1 MVIITLVIH
10 DSKLHPVL
18 LLDNEKQGTLNYF
31 DDTWTRQLTT
41 GSSVFEFSVYKKT
54 LEGDNPLN
62 HKYQVLNDQA
72 FVSFV
77 HKDKVQLFNIMQIEE
92 TETTVRCY
100 CENLNLELLNEYCN
114 PYKATKAMSFEEY
127 LVAFDILNWGAL
139 TIGTNEVND
148 KKLTLEWTG
157 QDTKLARLLSIAN
170 NFDAEIEF
178 ETQLHNNHTFKAFIV
193 NVYKEYEEGKSYGV
207 GRDKTDVILRYQKNI
222 SGIRKTVDKRQIYNA
237 IRPYGK
243 KTVKGERVIS
253 NPVTR
258 KVTKTVGSN
267 RTYLGGDLKYYGHTI
282 KKANVQA
289 IINYAVQYNILPSG
303 IITQLYL
310 ESYWG
315 DSTVGRRDNNWA
327 GMTGGA
333 QTRPSGVKVTTGMA
347 RPANEGGTYMHY
359 ASVDDF
365 LKDYT
370 YLLAKQG
377 IYNVVGK
384 KNIAD
389 YTKGLFT
396 AGGAKYNYA
405 EAKYQSYT
413 NLMTNIRNGI
423 NKVTGNI
430 LDTIDKLWQ
439 TPVQP
444 ITAVNVARR
453 ATKTIQALNEA
464 TRLKGRRIG
473 SGQCY
478 ALSGWYAKKLDG
490 AWIDSSIGGIRGR
503 IGGGMAAA
511 LIGTDYNW
519 GAYGWK
525 LERSPNASNLQAGGI
540 YSVKANFGAPFYTG
554 QWGHTGIIKSV
565 SSTRVTVLEQNFAG
579 RMYVVE
585 NSYEINAFARGLQ
598 TVCYPREIAQGMS
611 VNGATTQQVSGGTQ
625 ISYEEVVQ
633 EAQTESYEEEQII
646 YIDNSIYKEWKDEN
660 GKVEYYLKNGFLYAP
675 LSRDRY
681 PSVLTGNETRD
692 NWIRKDMEVETDSQ
706 DVLMSTALKDLKAH
720 AYPAITYEV
729 DGYVDLEIGDV
740 VRIQDDGYQ
749 PPLILSARVVEQVLS
764 KDNPNSNK
772 TKFSNFVEKESQL
785 ASDLISDM
793 LRLYDE
799 SIPYEIKL
807 ATSNGVAFKN
817 GTGES
822 VLTPSLQK
830 NGKDYEA
837 VYFYKNGDSLID
849 IGPSLI
855 VKASDFNHVLNV
867 TVEAYINEELVA
879 TAQVS
884 FTDTEDGTDGVGI
897 KSTSV
902 VYGLSNSADTQPIL
916 WTGTIPVAGEGQYLW
931 TRKITDY
938 TDDAKE
944 DTIEYTY
951 SFQGK
956 TGVAGTSI
964 KVSKIEYQVGASGTV
979 TPSGAWLTTIPSVPD
994 GQFLWSKTTMSDN
1007 SVIYGIS
1014 KQGATGPK
1022 GDKGADG
1029 VAGKDG
1035 VGVKTTT
1042 ITYGISANETTQ
1054 PTNWTTSVPALVK
1067 GQYLW
1072 TKTVWAYTDS
1082 TSETG
1087 YVKTYIA
1094 KDGNN
1099 GSDGIAGKDGVGI
1112 KTTTI
1117 TYKASTSGTVTPNG
1131 TWTSAIPS
1139 VPSGQF
1145 LWTKTVWTYTDN
1157 TNETG
1162 YSVAKMGEK
1171 GDKGDAGPQGPTGAT
1186 GLQGPKG
1193 DQGVIGPTGADGKP
1207 SYTHIAYATNST
1219 GTTGFSVS
1227 DNVGKT
1233 YIGMYVDN
1241 LATDST
1247 DPKKY
1252 KWNLIKGADGAQG
1265 IAGPAGKD
1273 GKTPYWHT
1281 AYANSADGTVDF
1293 SVSDSANKRYIGQ
1306 YTDYDAI
1313 DSNDPK
1319 KYRWTDMIGTVVVG
1333 TNNLINGTKS
1343 FSGEDWF
1350 TSATLED
1357 ENISN
1362 YPFTFKKWI
1371 SAQKVSH
1378 AKDIMVEQGV
1388 TYTFS
1393 AYVKREVAGNLY
1405 FYLYDI
1411 ADGFI
1416 TSDTP
1421 REAIIKNV
1429 DSNVRRFEITFT
1441 PTKTGKIRPRFAMVS
1456 SEQGSFSTGGFMLV
1470 RGNKT
1475 GDWQESEADKAS
1487 NLDSKADGAFTVEQ
1501 LNAIAEEQRLMKANL
1516 EAAASLQEVQDKAK
1530 ELLDQIKKIE
1540 DGQKV
1545 SEQTMISN
1553 ANRVVQILAK
1563 LENVQLVTEAI
1574 TQYMS
1579 YSNDGLVIKMKDGTS
1594 SVRVTTDRIAF
1605 YSGGTETAFISQGYL
1620 QIESGVFTLR
1630 LRIGSFLFE
1639 ESSKGRLQI
1648 KKIRGIGG

>member
-18 LLDNEKQGTLNYF
+18 LLDNEKQGALNYY
-31 DDTWTRQLTT
+31 DDLWTRQLTT
-41 GSSVFEFSVYKKT
+41 GSSAFEFSVYKKT
-54 LEGDNPLN
+54 LLGDNPLN
-62 HKYQVLNDQA
+62 HKYHALNDQA

-77 HKDKVQLFNIMQIEE
+77 HKGKVQLFNIMQVDE
-92 TETTVRCY
+92 TETKIRCL

-114 PYKATKAMSFEEY
+114 AYKATKAMSFEEY
-127 LVAFDILNWGAL
+127 LVQFDILNWGAL
-139 TIGTNEVND
+139 TIGTNEVKD
-148 KKLTLEWTG
+148 KKLTLEWTA

-193 NVYKEYEEGKSYGV
+193 NVYKEYEEGVSYGV
-207 GRDKTDVILRYQKNI
+207 GRDRSDVVLRYQKNVT
-222 SGIRKTVDKRQIYNA
+222 GITKKLDKRQIYNA

-303 IITQLYL
+303 IICQLYL
-310 ESYWG
+310 ESFWG
-315 DSTVGRRDNNWA
+315 DSTVGKRDNNWS
-327 GMTGGA
+327 GMSGGA

-384 KNIAD
+384 KNLAD
-389 YTKGLFT
+389 YTKGLFRI
-396 AGGAKYNYA
+396 GGAKYDYA
-405 EAKYQSYT
+405 AAGYQSYT

-423 NKVTGNI
+423 NKASGNI

-439 TPVQP
+439 TPVKP

-519 GAYGWK
+519 GSYGWK
-525 LERSPNASNLQAGGI
+525 LDRSPNAGNLQAGGI
-540 YSVKANFGAPFYTG
+540 YNVKANFGAPFYTTS
-554 QWGHTGIIKSV
+554 WGHTGIIKSV
-565 SSTRVTVLEQNFAG
+565 SKTRVTVLEQNYAG
-579 RMYVVE
+579 RMYVME

-633 EAQTESYEEEQII
+633 EAQTETYEEEQII

-706 DVLMSTALKDLKAH
+706 DVLISTALKDLKAH
-720 AYPAITYEV
+720 AYPAVTYEV
-729 DGYVDLEIGDV
+729 DGYVDLELGDV
-740 VRIQDDGYQ
+740 VRIQDDGYE
-749 PPLILSARVVEQVLS
+749 PTLILTARVIEQEIS
-764 KDNPNSNK
+764 ITNPSSNK

-799 SIPYEIKL
+799 SIPYEIQL

-817 GTGES
+817 GVGES

-837 VYFYKNGDSLID
+837 VYFYKNGDSLIE
-849 IGPSLI
+849 IGPSLT
-855 VKASDFNHVLNV
+855 VKASDFNHVLNI
-867 TVEAYINEELVA
+867 TVEAYVNEELVA
-879 TAQVS
+879 STQIS
-884 FTDTEDGTDGVGI
+884 FTDTEDGTDG
-897 KSTSV
+897 
-902 VYGLSNSADTQPIL
+902 
-916 WTGTIPVAGEGQYLW
+916 
-931 TRKITDY
+931 
-938 TDDAKE
+938 
-944 DTIEYTY
+944 
-951 SFQGK
+951 
-956 TGVAGTSI
+956 
-964 KVSKIEYQVGASGTV
+964 
-979 TPSGAWLTTIPSVPD
+979 
-994 GQFLWSKTTMSDN
+994 
-1007 SVIYGIS
+1007 
-1014 KQGATGPK
+1014 
-1022 GDKGADG
+1022 
-1029 VAGKDG
+1029 
-1035 VGVKTTT
+1035 
-1042 ITYGISANETTQ
+1042 
-1054 PTNWTTSVPALVK
+1054 
-1067 GQYLW
+1067 
-1072 TKTVWAYTDS
+1072 
-1082 TSETG
+1082 
-1087 YVKTYIA
+1087 
-1094 KDGNN
+1094 
-1099 GSDGIAGKDGVGI
+1099 
-1112 KTTTI
+1112 
-1117 TYKASTSGTVTPNG
+1117 
-1131 TWTSAIPS
+1131 
-1139 VPSGQF
+1139 
-1145 LWTKTVWTYTDN
+1145 
-1157 TNETG
+1157 
-1162 YSVAKMGEK
+1162 EK
-1171 GDKGDAGPQGPTGAT
+1171 GD
-1186 GLQGPKG
+1186 
-1193 DQGVIGPTGADGKP
+1193 DGK
-1207 SYTHIAYATNST
+1207 SSWTAWANSE
-1219 GTTGFSVS
+1219 
-1227 DNVGKT
+1227 
-1233 YIGMYVDN
+1233 
-1241 LATDST
+1241 
-1247 DPKKY
+1247 
-1252 KWNLIKGADGAQG
+1252 
-1265 IAGPAGKD
+1265 D
-1273 GKTPYWHT
+1273 GK
-1281 AYANSADGTVDF
+1281 VDF
-1293 SVSDSANKRYIGQ
+1293 SITESKNRRFIGT
-1306 YTDYDAI
+1306 YTGIEQSTNYLDY
-1313 DSNDPK
+1313 K
-1319 KYRWTDMIGTVVVG
+1319 WTDMVGTVVVG
-1333 TNNLINGTKS
+1333 TNNLIDGTKS
-1343 FSGEDWF
+1343 FVGTDWF

-1357 ENISN
+1357 ENLSN
-1362 YPFTFKKWI
+1362 YPFTLKKWT
-1371 SAQKVSH
+1371 SGQKVSH

-1416 TSDTP
+1416 TSDTA
-1421 REAIIKNV
+1421 RETIIKNV
-1429 DSNVRRFEITFT
+1429 NSNVRRFEITFT
-1441 PTKTGKIRPRFAMVS
+1441 PAKTGKIRPRFAMVS
-1456 SEQGSFSTGGFMLV
+1456 SEQGSFSSGGFMLV

-1487 NLDSKADGAFTVEQ
+1487 NLDSKADGDFTVEQ
-1501 LNAIAEEQRLMKANL
+1501 LNKLAERARIAEAELQSKATLDTVNGWVK
-1516 EAAASLQEVQDKAK
+1516 ALQDEIKAR
-1530 ELLDQIKKIE
+1530 EE
-1540 DGQKV
+1540 GQKL
-1545 SEQTMISN
+1545 SEQKLIDASNRMI
-1553 ANRVVQILAK
+1553 AVQQTIGEMQIRTDFVNK
-1563 LENVQLVTEAI
+1563 F
-1574 TQYMS
+1574 MS
-1579 YSNDGLVIKMKDGTS
+1579 QSEDGLVIKMKDGTS
-1594 SVRVTTDRIAF
+1594 SVRVTTDRISF
-1605 YSGGTETAFISQGYL
+1605 YSGGTETAFISQGFL

>member
-18 LLDNEKQGTLNYF
+18 LLDNEKQGALNYY
-31 DDTWTRQLTT
+31 DDLWTRQLTT
-41 GSSVFEFSVYKKT
+41 GSSAFEFSVYKKT
-54 LEGDNPLN
+54 LLGDNPLN
-62 HKYQVLNDQA
+62 HKYHALNDQA

-77 HKDKVQLFNIMQIEE
+77 HKGKVQLFNIMQVEE
-92 TETTVRCY
+92 TETTIRCL

-139 TIGTNEVND
+139 TIGTNEVKD

-207 GRDKTDVILRYQKNI
+207 GRDRSDTVLRYQKNI
-222 SGIRKTVDKRQIYNA
+222 AGITKKLDKRQIYNA

-243 KTVKGERVIS
+243 KTVKGERVVS

-267 RTYLGGDLKYYGHTI
+267 KTYLGGDIKYYGHTI

-310 ESYWG
+310 ESFWG
-315 DSTVGRRDNNWA
+315 DSTVGKRDNNWA
-327 GMTGGA
+327 GMSGGA

-389 YTKGLFT
+389 YTKGLFR
-396 AGGAKYNYA
+396 AGGAKYDYA
-405 EAKYQSYT
+405 AAGYQSYT

-430 LDTIDKLWQ
+430 LNTIDKLWQ

-453 ATKTIQALNEA
+453 ATKTMQALNEA

-519 GAYGWK
+519 GSYGWK
-525 LERSPNASNLQAGGI
+525 VDKSPNAGNLKAGGI
-540 YSVKANFGAPFYTG
+540 YNVRANRGAPFYTTG
-554 QWGHTGIIKSV
+554 WGHTGIIKSV
-565 SSTRVTVLEQNFAG
+565 SKTRVTVLEQNFVG

-585 NSYEINAFARGLQ
+585 NSYDINSFASGLQ

-611 VNGATTQQVSGGTQ
+611 VNGATTQQITGGTQ

-633 EAQTESYEEEQII
+633 EAQTETYEEEQII

-706 DVLMSTALKDLKAH
+706 DVLISTALKDLKAH
-720 AYPAITYEV
+720 AYPAVTYEV
-729 DGYVDLEIGDV
+729 DGYVDLELGDV
-740 VRIQDDGYQ
+740 VRIQDDGYE
-749 PPLILSARVVEQVLS
+749 PPLILTARVIEQEIS
-764 KDNPNSNK
+764 ITNPSSNK

-799 SIPYEIKL
+799 SIPYDIQL

-830 NGKDYEA
+830 NGKDYDA
-837 VYFYKNGDSLID
+837 IYFYKNCDSLIEV
-849 IGPSLI
+849 GPSLT
-855 VKASDFNHVLNV
+855 VKASDFSHVLNI
-867 TVEAYINEELVA
+867 TVEAYVNEELVA
-879 TAQVS
+879 STQIS
-884 FTDTEDGTDGVGI
+884 FTDTEDG
-897 KSTSV
+897 
-902 VYGLSNSADTQPIL
+902 
-916 WTGTIPVAGEGQYLW
+916 
-931 TRKITDY
+931 
-938 TDDAKE
+938 
-944 DTIEYTY
+944 
-951 SFQGK
+951 
-956 TGVAGTSI
+956 
-964 KVSKIEYQVGASGTV
+964 
-979 TPSGAWLTTIPSVPD
+979 
-994 GQFLWSKTTMSDN
+994 
-1007 SVIYGIS
+1007 
-1014 KQGATGPK
+1014 
-1022 GDKGADG
+1022 
-1029 VAGKDG
+1029 
-1035 VGVKTTT
+1035 
-1042 ITYGISANETTQ
+1042 
-1054 PTNWTTSVPALVK
+1054 
-1067 GQYLW
+1067 
-1072 TKTVWAYTDS
+1072 
-1082 TSETG
+1082 
-1087 YVKTYIA
+1087 
-1094 KDGNN
+1094 
-1099 GSDGIAGKDGVGI
+1099 
-1112 KTTTI
+1112 
-1117 TYKASTSGTVTPNG
+1117 
-1131 TWTSAIPS
+1131 
-1139 VPSGQF
+1139 
-1145 LWTKTVWTYTDN
+1145 
-1157 TNETG
+1157 
-1162 YSVAKMGEK
+1162 EK
-1171 GDKGDAGPQGPTGAT
+1171 GD
-1186 GLQGPKG
+1186 
-1193 DQGVIGPTGADGKP
+1193 DGK
-1207 SYTHIAYATNST
+1207 SSWTAWANSE
-1219 GTTGFSVS
+1219 
-1227 DNVGKT
+1227 
-1233 YIGMYVDN
+1233 
-1241 LATDST
+1241 
-1247 DPKKY
+1247 
-1252 KWNLIKGADGAQG
+1252 
-1265 IAGPAGKD
+1265 D
-1273 GKTPYWHT
+1273 GK
-1281 AYANSADGTVDF
+1281 VDF
-1293 SVSDSANKRYIGQ
+1293 SITESKNRRFIGT
-1306 YTDYDAI
+1306 YTGIEQSTNYLDY
-1313 DSNDPK
+1313 K
-1319 KYRWTDMIGTVVVG
+1319 WTDMVGTVVVG
-1333 TNNLINGTKS
+1333 TNNLIDGTKS
-1343 FSGEDWF
+1343 FVGTDWF

-1357 ENISN
+1357 ENLSN

-1371 SAQKVSH
+1371 SGQKVSH

-1421 REAIIKNV
+1421 RETIIKNV

-1475 GDWQESEADKAS
+1475 GDWQESEVDKAS

-1501 LNAIAEEQRLMKANL
+1501 LNALTELARIAETELQAKATL
-1516 EAAASLQEVQDKAK
+1516 ETVNEWVQALQDEIKAR
-1530 ELLDQIKKIE
+1530 Q
-1540 DGQKV
+1540 DGQKI
-1545 SEQTMISN
+1545 SEQKLIEASNRMIAIQQN
-1553 ANRVVQILAK
+1553 VGEMQIRTDFVNK
-1563 LENVQLVTEAI
+1563 F
-1574 TQYMS
+1574 MS
-1579 YSNDGLVIKMKDGTS
+1579 QSEDGLVIGQKDGTS
-1594 SVRVTTDRIAF
+1594 SVRVDNDRISF
-1605 YSGGTETAFISQGYL
+1605 YSSGKEVAYIAQSVLVIDSGIFTTKL
-1620 QIESGVFTLR
+1620 QIGR
-1630 LRIGSFLFE
+1630 YRIEQYELNADINVVRYVG
-1639 ESSKGRLQI
+1639 
-1648 KKIRGIGG
+1648 

>member
-1 MVIITLVIH
+1 MLTIH
-10 DSKLHPVL
+10 GPDLKPVL
-18 LLDNEKQGTLNYF
+18 FLDNDKQGALNYF
-31 DDTWTRQLTT
+31 NHKWYRKQKT
-41 GSSVFEFSVYKKT
+41 GSSVLEFSVYKKD
-54 LEGDNPLN
+54 LLGDSPLS
-62 HKYQVLNDQA
+62 HKYHVLNDQA

-77 HKDKVQLFNIMQIEE
+77 HKSKVQLLNIMKIDEDEKQID
-92 TETTVRCY
+92 CY

-114 PYKATKAMSFEEY
+114 AYKATKAMSFGEY
-127 LVAFDILNWGAL
+127 LVQFDILSWGAL
-139 TIGTNEVND
+139 TVGINEVKD
-148 KKLTLEWTG
+148 KKLTLEWTS
-157 QDTKLARLLSIAN
+157 QETKLARLLSIAN

-178 ETQLHNNHTFKAFIV
+178 ETKLNFNHTFKQLII
-193 NVYKEYEEGKSYGV
+193 NIYKEYEEGKSYGV

-243 KTVKGERVIS
+243 KTVKGERVVS

-267 RTYLGGDLKYYGHTI
+267 KTYLGGDLKYYGHTI
-282 KKANVQA
+282 KKANVQS

-303 IITQLYL
+303 IICQLYL
-310 ESYWG
+310 ESLWG
-315 DSTVGRRDNNWA
+315 DSAVGKRDNNWA
-327 GMTGGA
+327 GISGGA

-347 RPANEGGTYMHY
+347 RPPSEGGTYMHY

-377 IYNVVGK
+377 LYNVVGK

-389 YTKGLFT
+389 YTKGLFRV
-396 AGGAKYNYA
+396 GGAKDDYA
-405 EAKYQSYT
+405 AAGYQHYIST
-413 NLMTNIRNGI
+413 MTSIRNGI
-423 NKVTGNI
+423 NKVSGNI
-430 LDTIDKLWQ
+430 LNTIDTLWQ

-453 ATKTIQALNEA
+453 ATKTMQALNEA

-525 LERSPNASNLQAGGI
+525 VDKSPNAGNLKAGGI
-540 YSVKANFGAPFYTG
+540 YNVRANRGAPFYTTG
-554 QWGHTGIIKSV
+554 WGHTGIIKSV
-565 SSTRVTVLEQNFAG
+565 SKTRVTVLEQNFAG

-598 TVCYPREIAQGMS
+598 TVCYPREIAQGMA

-706 DVLMSTALKDLKAH
+706 DVLISTALKDLKAH
-720 AYPAITYEV
+720 AYPAVTYEV
-729 DGYVDLEIGDV
+729 DGYVDLELGDV
-740 VRIQDDGYQ
+740 VRIQDDGYE
-749 PPLILSARVVEQVLS
+749 PPLILTARVIEQEIS
-764 KDNPNSNK
+764 ITNPSSNK

-799 SIPYEIKL
+799 SIPYDIQL

-817 GTGES
+817 GVGES
-822 VLTPSLQK
+822 VLTPNLQK
-830 NGKDYEA
+830 NGKDYDA
-837 VYFYKNGDSLID
+837 IYFYKNGDSLIE
-849 IGPSLI
+849 IGPSLT
-855 VKASDFNHVLNV
+855 VKASDFNHVLNI
-867 TVEAYINEELVA
+867 TVEAYVNEELVA
-879 TAQVS
+879 STQIS
-884 FTDTEDGTDGVGI
+884 FTDTEDGTDG
-897 KSTSV
+897 
-902 VYGLSNSADTQPIL
+902 
-916 WTGTIPVAGEGQYLW
+916 
-931 TRKITDY
+931 
-938 TDDAKE
+938 
-944 DTIEYTY
+944 
-951 SFQGK
+951 
-956 TGVAGTSI
+956 
-964 KVSKIEYQVGASGTV
+964 
-979 TPSGAWLTTIPSVPD
+979 
-994 GQFLWSKTTMSDN
+994 
-1007 SVIYGIS
+1007 
-1014 KQGATGPK
+1014 
-1022 GDKGADG
+1022 
-1029 VAGKDG
+1029 KDG
-1035 VGVKTTT
+1035 L
-1042 ITYGISANETTQ
+1042 
-1054 PTNWTTSVPALVK
+1054 P
-1067 GQYLW
+1067 
-1072 TKTVWAYTDS
+1072 
-1082 TSETG
+1082 
-1087 YVKTYIA
+1087 
-1094 KDGNN
+1094 
-1099 GSDGIAGKDGVGI
+1099 
-1112 KTTTI
+1112 
-1117 TYKASTSGTVTPNG
+1117 
-1131 TWTSAIPS
+1131 
-1139 VPSGQF
+1139 
-1145 LWTKTVWTYTDN
+1145 
-1157 TNETG
+1157 
-1162 YSVAKMGEK
+1162 
-1171 GDKGDAGPQGPTGAT
+1171 GPQGPPGID

-1193 DQGVIGPTGADGKP
+1193 EQGIPGPAGADGKAT
-1207 SYTHIAYATNST
+1207 YTHIAYALDET

-1227 DNVGKT
+1227 DNTGKT
-1233 YIGMYVDN
+1233 YIGMYVDDN
-1241 LATDST
+1241 IIDSN

-1252 KWNLIKGADGAQG
+1252 KWNLIKGADGARG
-1265 IAGPAGKD
+1265 IQGPAGAD
-1273 GKTPYWHT
+1273 GKTPYWHV
-1281 AYANSADGTVDF
+1281 AYANSSDGKTDF
-1293 SVSDSANKRYIGQ
+1293 SVTDSLNKRYIGQ
-1306 YTDYDAI
+1306 YTDYIAI
-1313 DSNDPK
+1313 DSSDPT
-1319 KYRWTDMIGTVVVG
+1319 KYRWTDMVGTVVVG
-1333 TNNLINGTKS
+1333 TNNLIDGTKS
-1343 FSGEDWF
+1343 FVGSDWF

-1371 SAQKVSH
+1371 SGQKVSH

-1421 REAIIKNV
+1421 RETIIKNV

-1456 SEQGSFSTGGFMLV
+1456 SEQGGFSTGGFMLV

-1487 NLDSKADGAFTVEQ
+1487 NLDAKADEAFTVEQ
-1501 LNAIAEEQRLMKANL
+1501 LNALAERARIAEAELQSKATLDTVNDWVK
-1516 EAAASLQEVQDKAK
+1516 ALQDEIKAR
-1530 ELLDQIKKIE
+1530 EE
-1540 DGQKV
+1540 GQKL
-1545 SEQTMISN
+1545 SEQKLIDSSNRMIALQQTIGEMQVRTDFVN
-1553 ANRVVQILAK
+1553 K
-1563 LENVQLVTEAI
+1563 F
-1574 TQYMS
+1574 MS
-1579 YSNDGLVIKMKDGTS
+1579 QSEDGLVIGQKDGTS
-1594 SVRVTTDRIAF
+1594 SVRVDNDRISF
-1605 YSGGTETAFISQGYL
+1605 YSSGKEVAYIAQSVLVIDSGIFTTKL
-1620 QIESGVFTLR
+1620 QIGR
-1630 LRIGSFLFE
+1630 YRIEQYELNPDINVVRYVG
-1639 ESSKGRLQI
+1639 
-1648 KKIRGIGG
+1648 

>member
-1 MVIITLVIH
+1 MVVITLVIH
-10 DSKLHPVL
+10 DAKLHPVL
-18 LLDNEKQGTLNYF
+18 LLDNERQGALNYY
-31 DDTWTRQLTT
+31 DDLWTRQLTT
-41 GSSVFEFSVYKKT
+41 GSSAFEFSVYKKS
-54 LEGDNPLN
+54 LLGDNPLN
-62 HKYQVLNDQA
+62 HKYHALNDQA
-72 FVSFV
+72 FVSFL
-77 HKDKVQLFNIMQIEE
+77 HKGKVQLFNIMQVDE
-92 TETTVRCY
+92 TETKIRCL

-114 PYKATKAMSFEEY
+114 AYKATKAMSFEEY
-127 LVAFDILNWGAL
+127 LVQFDILNWGAL
-139 TIGTNEVND
+139 TIGTNEVKD

-193 NVYKEYEEGKSYGV
+193 NVYKEYEEGVSYGV
-207 GRDKTDVILRYQKNI
+207 GRDRSDVVLRYQKNVT
-222 SGIRKTVDKRQIYNA
+222 GITKKLDKRQIYNA

-303 IITQLYL
+303 IICQLYL
-310 ESYWG
+310 ESLWG
-315 DSTVGRRDNNWA
+315 DSAVGKRDNNWA
-327 GMTGGA
+327 GISGGA

-347 RPANEGGTYMHY
+347 RPPSEGGTYMHY

-377 IYNVVGK
+377 LYNVVGK

-389 YTKGLFT
+389 YTKGLFRV
-396 AGGAKYNYA
+396 GGAKDDYA
-405 EAKYQSYT
+405 AAGYQSYT

-430 LDTIDKLWQ
+430 LNTIDKLWQ

-525 LERSPNASNLQAGGI
+525 VDKSPNAGNLKAGGI
-540 YSVKANFGAPFYTG
+540 YNVRANRGAPFYTTG
-554 QWGHTGIIKSV
+554 WGHTGIIKSV
-565 SSTRVTVLEQNFAG
+565 SKTRVTVLEQNFAG

-598 TVCYPREIAQGMS
+598 TVCYPREIAQGMA

-706 DVLMSTALKDLKAH
+706 EVLMSTGLKDLKAH

-729 DGYVDLEIGDV
+729 DGYVDLELGDV
-740 VRIQDDGYQ
+740 VRIQDDGYE
-749 PPLILSARVVEQVLS
+749 PPLILTARVVEQEIS
-764 KDNPNSNK
+764 ITNPSSNK

-799 SIPYEIKL
+799 SIPYDIQL

-817 GTGES
+817 GVGES
-822 VLTPSLQK
+822 VLTPNLQK
-830 NGKDYEA
+830 NGKDYDA
-837 VYFYKNGDSLID
+837 IYFYKNGDSLIEV
-849 IGPSLI
+849 GPSLT
-855 VKASDFNHVLNV
+855 VKASDFSHVLNIS
-867 TVEAYINEELVA
+867 VEAYVNEELVA
-879 TAQVS
+879 STQIS
-884 FTDTEDGTDGVGI
+884 FTDTEDG
-897 KSTSV
+897 
-902 VYGLSNSADTQPIL
+902 
-916 WTGTIPVAGEGQYLW
+916 
-931 TRKITDY
+931 
-938 TDDAKE
+938 
-944 DTIEYTY
+944 
-951 SFQGK
+951 
-956 TGVAGTSI
+956 
-964 KVSKIEYQVGASGTV
+964 
-979 TPSGAWLTTIPSVPD
+979 
-994 GQFLWSKTTMSDN
+994 
-1007 SVIYGIS
+1007 
-1014 KQGATGPK
+1014 
-1022 GDKGADG
+1022 
-1029 VAGKDG
+1029 
-1035 VGVKTTT
+1035 
-1042 ITYGISANETTQ
+1042 
-1054 PTNWTTSVPALVK
+1054 
-1067 GQYLW
+1067 
-1072 TKTVWAYTDS
+1072 
-1082 TSETG
+1082 
-1087 YVKTYIA
+1087 
-1094 KDGNN
+1094 
-1099 GSDGIAGKDGVGI
+1099 
-1112 KTTTI
+1112 
-1117 TYKASTSGTVTPNG
+1117 
-1131 TWTSAIPS
+1131 
-1139 VPSGQF
+1139 
-1145 LWTKTVWTYTDN
+1145 
-1157 TNETG
+1157 
-1162 YSVAKMGEK
+1162 EK
-1171 GDKGDAGPQGPTGAT
+1171 GD
-1186 GLQGPKG
+1186 
-1193 DQGVIGPTGADGKP
+1193 DGK
-1207 SYTHIAYATNST
+1207 SSWTAWANSE
-1219 GTTGFSVS
+1219 
-1227 DNVGKT
+1227 
-1233 YIGMYVDN
+1233 
-1241 LATDST
+1241 
-1247 DPKKY
+1247 
-1252 KWNLIKGADGAQG
+1252 
-1265 IAGPAGKD
+1265 D
-1273 GKTPYWHT
+1273 GK
-1281 AYANSADGTVDF
+1281 VDF
-1293 SVSDSANKRYIGQ
+1293 SITESKNRRFIGT
-1306 YTDYDAI
+1306 YTGIEQSTNYLDY
-1313 DSNDPK
+1313 K
-1319 KYRWTDMIGTVVVG
+1319 WTDMVGTVVVG
-1333 TNNLINGTKS
+1333 TNNLIDGTKS
-1343 FSGEDWF
+1343 FVGTDWF

-1357 ENISN
+1357 ENLSN
-1362 YPFTFKKWI
+1362 YPFTLKKWI
-1371 SAQKVSH
+1371 SGQKVSH
-1378 AKDIMVEQGV
+1378 AKDIMVKQGV

-1421 REAIIKNV
+1421 RETIIKNV
-1429 DSNVRRFEITFT
+1429 DSSLRRFEITFT

-1456 SEQGSFSTGGFMLV
+1456 SEQGSFSSGGFMLV

>member
-1 MVIITLVIH
+1 MLTIH
-10 DSKLHPVL
+10 GPDLKPVL
-18 LLDNEKQGTLNYF
+18 FLDNDKQGALNYF
-31 DDTWTRQLTT
+31 NHKWYRKQKT
-41 GSSVFEFSVYKKT
+41 GSSVLEFSVYKKD
-54 LEGDNPLN
+54 LLGDSPLS
-62 HKYQVLNDQA
+62 HKYHVLNDQA

-77 HKDKVQLFNIMQIEE
+77 HKGKVQLLNIMKIDEDEKQID
-92 TETTVRCY
+92 CY

-114 PYKATKAMSFEEY
+114 AYKATKAMSFEEY
-127 LVAFDILNWGAL
+127 LVQFDILNWGAL
-139 TIGTNEVND
+139 TVGTNEVKD
-148 KKLTLEWTG
+148 KKLTLEWTS
-157 QDTKLARLLSIAN
+157 QETKLARLLSIAN

-178 ETQLHNNHTFKAFIV
+178 ETKLNFNHTFKQLII
-193 NVYKEYEEGKSYGV
+193 NIYKEYEEGKSYGV

-310 ESYWG
+310 ESFWG
-315 DSTVGRRDNNWA
+315 DSTVGRRDNNWS

-359 ASVDDF
+359 ASVGDF

-384 KNIAD
+384 KNLAD
-389 YTKGLFT
+389 YTKGLFR
-396 AGGAKYNYA
+396 AGGAKYDYA
-405 EAKYQSYT
+405 AAGYQSYT

-439 TPVQP
+439 TPVKP

-519 GAYGWK
+519 GSYGWK
-525 LERSPNASNLQAGGI
+525 VDKSPNAGNLKAGGI
-540 YSVKANFGAPFYTG
+540 YNVRANFGAPFYTTS
-554 QWGHTGIIKSV
+554 WGHTGIIKSV
-565 SSTRVTVLEQNFAG
+565 SKTRVTVLEQNYAG
-579 RMYVVE
+579 RMYVME

-633 EAQTESYEEEQII
+633 EARTETYEEEQII

-706 DVLMSTALKDLKAH
+706 DVLISTALKDLKAH
-720 AYPAITYEV
+720 AYPAVTYEV
-729 DGYVDLEIGDV
+729 DGYVDLELGDV
-740 VRIQDDGYQ
+740 VRIQDDGYE
-749 PPLILSARVVEQVLS
+749 PTLILTARVIEQEIS
-764 KDNPNSNK
+764 ITNPSSNK

-799 SIPYEIKL
+799 SIPYEIQL

-817 GTGES
+817 GVGES

-837 VYFYKNGDSLID
+837 VYFYKNGDSLIE
-849 IGPSLI
+849 IGPSLT

-867 TVEAYINEELVA
+867 TVEAYLNEELVA
-879 TAQVS
+879 STQIS
-884 FTDTEDGTDGVGI
+884 FTDTEDG
-897 KSTSV
+897 
-902 VYGLSNSADTQPIL
+902 
-916 WTGTIPVAGEGQYLW
+916 
-931 TRKITDY
+931 
-938 TDDAKE
+938 
-944 DTIEYTY
+944 
-951 SFQGK
+951 
-956 TGVAGTSI
+956 
-964 KVSKIEYQVGASGTV
+964 
-979 TPSGAWLTTIPSVPD
+979 
-994 GQFLWSKTTMSDN
+994 
-1007 SVIYGIS
+1007 
-1014 KQGATGPK
+1014 
-1022 GDKGADG
+1022 
-1029 VAGKDG
+1029 
-1035 VGVKTTT
+1035 
-1042 ITYGISANETTQ
+1042 
-1054 PTNWTTSVPALVK
+1054 
-1067 GQYLW
+1067 
-1072 TKTVWAYTDS
+1072 
-1082 TSETG
+1082 
-1087 YVKTYIA
+1087 
-1094 KDGNN
+1094 
-1099 GSDGIAGKDGVGI
+1099 
-1112 KTTTI
+1112 
-1117 TYKASTSGTVTPNG
+1117 
-1131 TWTSAIPS
+1131 
-1139 VPSGQF
+1139 
-1145 LWTKTVWTYTDN
+1145 
-1157 TNETG
+1157 
-1162 YSVAKMGEK
+1162 EK
-1171 GDKGDAGPQGPTGAT
+1171 GD
-1186 GLQGPKG
+1186 
-1193 DQGVIGPTGADGKP
+1193 DGK
-1207 SYTHIAYATNST
+1207 SSWTAWANSE
-1219 GTTGFSVS
+1219 
-1227 DNVGKT
+1227 
-1233 YIGMYVDN
+1233 
-1241 LATDST
+1241 
-1247 DPKKY
+1247 
-1252 KWNLIKGADGAQG
+1252 
-1265 IAGPAGKD
+1265 D
-1273 GKTPYWHT
+1273 GK
-1281 AYANSADGTVDF
+1281 VDF
-1293 SVSDSANKRYIGQ
+1293 SITESKNRRFIGT
-1306 YTDYDAI
+1306 YTGIEQSTNYLDY
-1313 DSNDPK
+1313 K
-1319 KYRWTDMIGTVVVG
+1319 WTDMVGTVVVG
-1333 TNNLINGTKS
+1333 TNNLIDGTKS
-1343 FSGEDWF
+1343 FVGSDWF

-1371 SAQKVSH
+1371 SGQKVSH
-1378 AKDIMVEQGV
+1378 AKDIIVEQGV

-1416 TSDTP
+1416 TSDTA
-1421 REAIIKNV
+1421 RETIIKNV
-1429 DSNVRRFEITFT
+1429 NSNVRRFEITFT
-1441 PTKTGKIRPRFAMVS
+1441 PAKTGKIRPRFAMVS
-1456 SEQGSFSTGGFMLV
+1456 SEQGSFSSGGFMLV

-1487 NLDSKADGAFTVEQ
+1487 NLDSKADGGFTVEQ

-1545 SEQTMISN
+1545 SEQTMVSN

-1563 LENVQLVTEAI
+1563 LDDVQLVTEAI

-1579 YSNDGLVIKMKDGTS
+1579 YSEDGLVIKMKDGTS
-1594 SVRVTTDRIAF
+1594 SVRVTTDRISF
-1605 YSGGTETAFISQGYL
+1605 YSGGTETAFISQGFL

>member
-31 DDTWTRQLTT
+31 DDAWTRQLTT
-41 GSSVFEFSVYKKT
+41 GSSVFEFTVYKKT

-139 TIGTNEVND
+139 TIGTNEVKD

-178 ETQLHNNHTFKAFIV
+178 ETQLHNNHTFKAFII
-193 NVYKEYEEGKSYGV
+193 NIYKEYEEGKSYGV
-207 GRDKTDVILRYQKNI
+207 GRDRSDTVLRYQKNI
-222 SGIRKTVDKRQIYNA
+222 SGITKKLDKRQIYNA

-258 KVTKTVGSN
+258 KVTKAVGSN
-267 RTYLGGDLKYYGHTI
+267 RTYLGGDIKYYGHTI

-347 RPANEGGTYMHY
+347 RPANEAGTYMHY

-389 YTKGLFT
+389 YTKGLFR
-396 AGGAKYNYA
+396 AGGAKYDYA
-405 EAKYQSYT
+405 AAGYQSYT

-430 LDTIDKLWQ
+430 LNTIDKLWQ

-525 LERSPNASNLQAGGI
+525 VDKSPNAGNLKAGGI
-540 YSVKANFGAPFYTG
+540 YNVRANRGAPFYTTG
-554 QWGHTGIIKSV
+554 WGHTGIIKSV
-565 SSTRVTVLEQNFAG
+565 SKTRVTVLEQNYAG
-579 RMYVVE
+579 RMYVME

-598 TVCYPREIAQGMS
+598 TVCYPREIAQGMA

-706 DVLMSTALKDLKAH
+706 EVLMSTGLKDLKAH

-729 DGYVDLEIGDV
+729 DGYVDLELGDV
-740 VRIQDDGYQ
+740 VRIQDDGYE

-793 LRLYDE
+793 LHLYDE
-799 SIPYEIKL
+799 SIPYDIQL

-817 GTGES
+817 GVGES
-822 VLTPSLQK
+822 VLTPNLQK
-830 NGKDYEA
+830 NGKDYDA
-837 VYFYKNGDSLID
+837 IYFYKNGDSLIE
-849 IGPSLI
+849 IGPSLT
-855 VKASDFNHVLNV
+855 VKASDFNHVLNI
-867 TVEAYINEELVA
+867 TVEAYVNEELVA
-879 TAQVS
+879 STQIS
-884 FTDTEDGTDGVGI
+884 FTDTEDG
-897 KSTSV
+897 
-902 VYGLSNSADTQPIL
+902 
-916 WTGTIPVAGEGQYLW
+916 
-931 TRKITDY
+931 
-938 TDDAKE
+938 
-944 DTIEYTY
+944 
-951 SFQGK
+951 
-956 TGVAGTSI
+956 
-964 KVSKIEYQVGASGTV
+964 
-979 TPSGAWLTTIPSVPD
+979 
-994 GQFLWSKTTMSDN
+994 
-1007 SVIYGIS
+1007 
-1014 KQGATGPK
+1014 
-1022 GDKGADG
+1022 
-1029 VAGKDG
+1029 
-1035 VGVKTTT
+1035 
-1042 ITYGISANETTQ
+1042 
-1054 PTNWTTSVPALVK
+1054 
-1067 GQYLW
+1067 
-1072 TKTVWAYTDS
+1072 
-1082 TSETG
+1082 
-1087 YVKTYIA
+1087 
-1094 KDGNN
+1094 
-1099 GSDGIAGKDGVGI
+1099 
-1112 KTTTI
+1112 
-1117 TYKASTSGTVTPNG
+1117 
-1131 TWTSAIPS
+1131 
-1139 VPSGQF
+1139 
-1145 LWTKTVWTYTDN
+1145 
-1157 TNETG
+1157 
-1162 YSVAKMGEK
+1162 EK
-1171 GDKGDAGPQGPTGAT
+1171 GD
-1186 GLQGPKG
+1186 
-1193 DQGVIGPTGADGKP
+1193 DGK
-1207 SYTHIAYATNST
+1207 SSWTAWANSE
-1219 GTTGFSVS
+1219 
-1227 DNVGKT
+1227 
-1233 YIGMYVDN
+1233 
-1241 LATDST
+1241 
-1247 DPKKY
+1247 
-1252 KWNLIKGADGAQG
+1252 
-1265 IAGPAGKD
+1265 D
-1273 GKTPYWHT
+1273 GK
-1281 AYANSADGTVDF
+1281 VDF
-1293 SVSDSANKRYIGQ
+1293 SITESKNRRFIGT
-1306 YTDYDAI
+1306 YTGIEQSTNYLDY
-1313 DSNDPK
+1313 K
-1319 KYRWTDMIGTVVVG
+1319 WTDMVGTVVVG
-1333 TNNLINGTKS
+1333 TNNLIDGTKS
-1343 FSGEDWF
+1343 FVGTDWF

-1357 ENISN
+1357 ENLSN
-1362 YPFTFKKWI
+1362 YPFTLKKWT
-1371 SAQKVSH
+1371 SGQKVSH
-1378 AKDIMVEQGV
+1378 TKDIMVEQGV

-1393 AYVKREVAGNLY
+1393 AYIKREQAGNLY
-1405 FYLYDI
+1405 FYLYDET
-1411 ADGFI
+1411 DGFI
-1416 TSDTP
+1416 TSDTQ
-1421 REAIIKNV
+1421 RETIIKNV
-1429 DSNVRRFEITFT
+1429 DSSLRRFEITFT
-1441 PTKTGKIRPRFAMVS
+1441 PAKTGKIRPRFAMVS
-1456 SEQGSFSTGGFMLV
+1456 SEQGSFSSGGFMLV

>member
-1 MVIITLVIH
+1 MVVITLVIH
-10 DSKLHPVL
+10 DAKLHPVL
-18 LLDNEKQGTLNYF
+18 LLDNERQGALNYY
-31 DDTWTRQLTT
+31 DDLWTRQLTT
-41 GSSVFEFSVYKKT
+41 GSSAFEFSVYKKS
-54 LEGDNPLN
+54 LLGDNPLN
-62 HKYQVLNDQA
+62 HKYHALNDQA

-77 HKDKVQLFNIMQIEE
+77 HKDKVQLFNIMRVEE
-92 TETTVRCY
+92 TETTIHCY

-114 PYKATKAMSFEEY
+114 AYKATKAMSFEEY
-127 LVAFDILNWGAL
+127 LVQFDILNWGAL
-139 TIGTNEVND
+139 TIGTNEVKD

-157 QDTKLARLLSIAN
+157 QDTKLARILSIAN

-193 NVYKEYEEGKSYGV
+193 NVYKEYEEGVSYGV
-207 GRDKTDVILRYQKNI
+207 GRDRSDIVLRYQKNI
-222 SGIRKTVDKRQIYNA
+222 AGITKKLDKRQIYNA

-243 KTVKGERVIS
+243 KTVKGERVVS

-267 RTYLGGDLKYYGHTI
+267 KTYLGGDIKYYGHTI

-310 ESYWG
+310 ESFWG
-315 DSTVGRRDNNWA
+315 DSTVGRRDNNWS

-389 YTKGLFT
+389 YTKGLFR
-396 AGGAKYNYA
+396 AGGAKYDYA
-405 EAKYQSYT
+405 AAGYQSYT

-453 ATKTIQALNEA
+453 ATKTMQALNEA

-525 LERSPNASNLQAGGI
+525 VDKSPNARNLKAGGI
-540 YSVKANFGAPFYTG
+540 YNVRANRGAPFYTTG
-554 QWGHTGIIKSV
+554 WGHTGIIKSV
-565 SSTRVTVLEQNFAG
+565 SKTRVTVLEQNFVG

-585 NSYEINAFARGLQ
+585 NSYDINSFASGLQ

-611 VNGATTQQVSGGTQ
+611 VNGATTQQITGGTQ

-633 EAQTESYEEEQII
+633 EAQTETYEEEQII

-706 DVLMSTALKDLKAH
+706 DVLISTVLKDLKAH
-720 AYPAITYEV
+720 AYPAVTYEV
-729 DGYVDLEIGDV
+729 DGYVDLELGDV
-740 VRIQDDGYQ
+740 VRIQDDGYE
-749 PPLILSARVVEQVLS
+749 PPLILTARVIEQEIS
-764 KDNPNSNK
+764 ITNPSSNK

-799 SIPYEIKL
+799 SIPYDIQL

-817 GTGES
+817 GVGES
-822 VLTPSLQK
+822 VLTPNLQK
-830 NGKDYEA
+830 NGKDYDA
-837 VYFYKNGDSLID
+837 IYFYKNGDSLIEV
-849 IGPSLI
+849 GPSLT
-855 VKASDFNHVLNV
+855 VKASDFSHVLNIS
-867 TVEAYINEELVA
+867 VEAYVNEELVA
-879 TAQVS
+879 STQIS
-884 FTDTEDGTDGVGI
+884 FTDTEDG
-897 KSTSV
+897 
-902 VYGLSNSADTQPIL
+902 
-916 WTGTIPVAGEGQYLW
+916 
-931 TRKITDY
+931 
-938 TDDAKE
+938 
-944 DTIEYTY
+944 
-951 SFQGK
+951 
-956 TGVAGTSI
+956 
-964 KVSKIEYQVGASGTV
+964 
-979 TPSGAWLTTIPSVPD
+979 
-994 GQFLWSKTTMSDN
+994 
-1007 SVIYGIS
+1007 
-1014 KQGATGPK
+1014 
-1022 GDKGADG
+1022 
-1029 VAGKDG
+1029 
-1035 VGVKTTT
+1035 
-1042 ITYGISANETTQ
+1042 
-1054 PTNWTTSVPALVK
+1054 
-1067 GQYLW
+1067 
-1072 TKTVWAYTDS
+1072 
-1082 TSETG
+1082 
-1087 YVKTYIA
+1087 
-1094 KDGNN
+1094 
-1099 GSDGIAGKDGVGI
+1099 
-1112 KTTTI
+1112 
-1117 TYKASTSGTVTPNG
+1117 
-1131 TWTSAIPS
+1131 
-1139 VPSGQF
+1139 
-1145 LWTKTVWTYTDN
+1145 
-1157 TNETG
+1157 
-1162 YSVAKMGEK
+1162 EK
-1171 GDKGDAGPQGPTGAT
+1171 GDDGAT
-1186 GLQGPKG
+1186 SW
-1193 DQGVIGPTGADGKP
+1193 TAWANSEDGK
-1207 SYTHIAYATNST
+1207 
-1219 GTTGFSVS
+1219 
-1227 DNVGKT
+1227 
-1233 YIGMYVDN
+1233 
-1241 LATDST
+1241 
-1247 DPKKY
+1247 
-1252 KWNLIKGADGAQG
+1252 
-1265 IAGPAGKD
+1265 
-1273 GKTPYWHT
+1273 
-1281 AYANSADGTVDF
+1281 VDF
-1293 SVSDSANKRYIGQ
+1293 SITESKNRRFIGT
-1306 YTDYDAI
+1306 YTGIEQSTNYLDY
-1313 DSNDPK
+1313 K
-1319 KYRWTDMIGTVVVG
+1319 WTDMVGTVVVG
-1333 TNNLINGTKS
+1333 TNNLIDGTKS
-1343 FSGEDWF
+1343 FVGTDWF

-1357 ENISN
+1357 ENLSN
-1362 YPFTFKKWI
+1362 YPFTLKKWI
-1371 SAQKVSH
+1371 SGQKVSH
-1378 AKDIMVEQGV
+1378 AKDIMVKQGV

-1421 REAIIKNV
+1421 RETIIKNV
-1429 DSNVRRFEITFT
+1429 DSSLRRFEITFT

-1456 SEQGSFSTGGFMLV
+1456 SEQGSFSSGGFMLV

>member
-1 MVIITLVIH
+1 M
-10 DSKLHPVL
+10 
-18 LLDNEKQGTLNYF
+18 LLDNERQGALNYY
-31 DDTWTRQLTT
+31 DDLWTRQLTT
-41 GSSVFEFSVYKKT
+41 GSSAFEFSVYKKS
-54 LEGDNPLN
+54 LLGDNPLN
-62 HKYQVLNDQA
+62 HKYHALNDQA

-77 HKDKVQLFNIMQIEE
+77 HKDKVQLFNIMRVEE
-92 TETTVRCY
+92 TETTIHCY

-114 PYKATKAMSFEEY
+114 AYKATKAMSFEEY
-127 LVAFDILNWGAL
+127 LVQFDILNWGAL
-139 TIGTNEVND
+139 TIGTNEVKD

-157 QDTKLARLLSIAN
+157 QDTKLARILSIAN

-193 NVYKEYEEGKSYGV
+193 NVYKEYEEGVSYGV
-207 GRDKTDVILRYQKNI
+207 GRDRSDIVLRYQKNI
-222 SGIRKTVDKRQIYNA
+222 AGITKKLDKRQIYNA

-243 KTVKGERVIS
+243 KTVKGERVVS

-267 RTYLGGDLKYYGHTI
+267 KTYLGGDIKYYGHTI

-310 ESYWG
+310 ESFWG
-315 DSTVGRRDNNWA
+315 DSTVGRRDNNWS

-347 RPANEGGTYMHY
+347 RPAREGGTYMHY

-377 IYNVVGK
+377 IYNVVVK

-389 YTKGLFT
+389 YTKGLFR
-396 AGGAKYNYA
+396 AGGAKYDYA
-405 EAKYQSYT
+405 AAGYQSYT

-540 YSVKANFGAPFYTG
+540 YNVKANFGAPFYTG

-585 NSYEINAFARGLQ
+585 NSYEINAFSRGLQ

-849 IGPSLI
+849 VGPSLI

-867 TVEAYINEELVA
+867 TVEAYLNEELVA
-879 TAQVS
+879 STQIS
-884 FTDTEDGTDGVGI
+884 FTDTEDG
-897 KSTSV
+897 
-902 VYGLSNSADTQPIL
+902 AD
-916 WTGTIPVAGEGQYLW
+916 
-931 TRKITDY
+931 
-938 TDDAKE
+938 
-944 DTIEYTY
+944 
-951 SFQGK
+951 
-956 TGVAGTSI
+956 
-964 KVSKIEYQVGASGTV
+964 
-979 TPSGAWLTTIPSVPD
+979 
-994 GQFLWSKTTMSDN
+994 
-1007 SVIYGIS
+1007 
-1014 KQGATGPK
+1014 
-1022 GDKGADG
+1022 
-1029 VAGKDG
+1029 GKDG
-1035 VGVKTTT
+1035 
-1042 ITYGISANETTQ
+1042 A
-1054 PTNWTTSVPALVK
+1054 P
-1067 GQYLW
+1067 
-1072 TKTVWAYTDS
+1072 
-1082 TSETG
+1082 
-1087 YVKTYIA
+1087 
-1094 KDGNN
+1094 
-1099 GSDGIAGKDGVGI
+1099 
-1112 KTTTI
+1112 
-1117 TYKASTSGTVTPNG
+1117 
-1131 TWTSAIPS
+1131 
-1139 VPSGQF
+1139 
-1145 LWTKTVWTYTDN
+1145 
-1157 TNETG
+1157 
-1162 YSVAKMGEK
+1162 
-1171 GDKGDAGPQGPTGAT
+1171 GPQGPPGVN

-1193 DQGVIGPTGADGKP
+1193 DQGIQGPAGADGKAT
-1207 SYTHIAYATNST
+1207 YTHIAYALDENGS
-1219 GTTGFSVS
+1219 TGFSVS

-1233 YIGMYVDN
+1233 YIGMYVDDN
-1241 LATDST
+1241 AIDSN

-1252 KWNLIKGADGAQG
+1252 KWNLIKGADGARG
-1265 IAGPAGKD
+1265 IQGPAGAD
-1273 GKTPYWHT
+1273 GKTPYWHV

-1313 DSNDPK
+1313 DSSDPK
-1319 KYRWTDMIGTVVVG
+1319 KYKWTDMIGTVVVG
-1333 TNNLINGTKS
+1333 TNNLIDGTKS

-1371 SAQKVSH
+1371 SGQKVSH

-1393 AYVKREVAGNLY
+1393 AYVKREQAGNLY
-1405 FYLYDI
+1405 FYLYETT
-1411 ADGFI
+1411 DGFI

-1421 REAIIKNV
+1421 RETIIKNV

-1456 SEQGSFSTGGFMLV
+1456 SEQGSFSSGGFMLV

-1487 NLDSKADGAFTVEQ
+1487 NLDAKADGAFTVEQ
-1501 LNAIAEEQRLMKANL
+1501 LNALAERARIAEAELQSKATLDTVNDWVK
-1516 EAAASLQEVQDKAK
+1516 ALQDEIKAR
-1530 ELLDQIKKIE
+1530 EE
-1540 DGQKV
+1540 GQKL
-1545 SEQTMISN
+1545 SEQKLIDASNRMIALQQN
-1553 ANRVVQILAK
+1553 IGEMQVRTDFVNK
-1563 LENVQLVTEAI
+1563 F
-1574 TQYMS
+1574 MS
-1579 YSNDGLVIKMKDGTS
+1579 QSEDGLVIGQKDGTS
-1594 SVRVTTDRIAF
+1594 SVRVDNDRISF
-1605 YSGGTETAFISQGYL
+1605 YSSGKEVAYIAQSVLVIDSGIFTTKL
-1620 QIESGVFTLR
+1620 QIGR
-1630 LRIGSFLFE
+1630 YRIEQYELNPDINVVRYVG
-1639 ESSKGRLQI
+1639 
-1648 KKIRGIGG
+1648 

>member
-18 LLDNEKQGTLNYF
+18 LLDNEKQGALNYY
-31 DDTWTRQLTT
+31 DDLWTRQLTT
-41 GSSVFEFSVYKKT
+41 GSSAFEFSVYKKT
-54 LEGDNPLN
+54 LLGDNPLN
-62 HKYQVLNDQA
+62 HKYHALNDQA

-77 HKDKVQLFNIMQIEE
+77 HKGKVQLFNIMQVDE
-92 TETTVRCY
+92 TETKIRCL

-114 PYKATKAMSFEEY
+114 AYKATKAMSFEEY
-127 LVAFDILNWGAL
+127 LVQFDILNWGAL
-139 TIGTNEVND
+139 TIGTNEVKD

-157 QDTKLARLLSIAN
+157 QDTKLARILSIAN

-193 NVYKEYEEGKSYGV
+193 NVYKEYEEGVSYGV
-207 GRDKTDVILRYQKNI
+207 GRDRSDIVLRYQKNVT
-222 SGIRKTVDKRQIYNA
+222 GITKKLDKRQIYNA

-282 KKANVQA
+282 KKANVQS

-303 IITQLYL
+303 IICQLYL
-310 ESYWG
+310 ESLWG
-315 DSTVGRRDNNWA
+315 DSAVGKRDNNWA
-327 GMTGGA
+327 GISGGA

-347 RPANEGGTYMHY
+347 RPPSEGGTYMHY

-377 IYNVVGK
+377 LYNVVGK

-389 YTKGLFT
+389 YTKGLFRV
-396 AGGAKYNYA
+396 GGAKDDYA
-405 EAKYQSYT
+405 AAGYQSYT

-430 LDTIDKLWQ
+430 LNTIDKLWQ

-453 ATKTIQALNEA
+453 ATKTMQALNEA

-525 LERSPNASNLQAGGI
+525 LDRSPNAGNLQAGGI
-540 YSVKANFGAPFYTG
+540 YNVKANFGAPFYTT

-565 SSTRVTVLEQNFAG
+565 SKTRVTVLEQNFVG

-585 NSYEINAFARGLQ
+585 NSYDINSFASGLQ

-611 VNGATTQQVSGGTQ
+611 VNGATTQQVTGGTQ

-633 EAQTESYEEEQII
+633 EARTETYEEEQII

-706 DVLMSTALKDLKAH
+706 EVLMSTGLKDLKAH

-729 DGYVDLEIGDV
+729 DGYVDLELGDV
-740 VRIQDDGYQ
+740 VRIQDDGYE
-749 PPLILSARVVEQVLS
+749 PPLILTARVVEQEIS
-764 KDNPNSNK
+764 ITNPSSNK

-817 GTGES
+817 GVGES

-830 NGKDYEA
+830 NGKDYDA
-837 VYFYKNGDSLID
+837 IYFYKNGDSLIEV
-849 IGPSLI
+849 GPSLT
-855 VKASDFNHVLNV
+855 VKASDFSHVLNI
-867 TVEAYINEELVA
+867 TVEAYVNEELVA
-879 TAQVS
+879 STQIS
-884 FTDTEDGTDGVGI
+884 FTDTEDG
-897 KSTSV
+897 
-902 VYGLSNSADTQPIL
+902 
-916 WTGTIPVAGEGQYLW
+916 
-931 TRKITDY
+931 
-938 TDDAKE
+938 
-944 DTIEYTY
+944 
-951 SFQGK
+951 
-956 TGVAGTSI
+956 
-964 KVSKIEYQVGASGTV
+964 
-979 TPSGAWLTTIPSVPD
+979 
-994 GQFLWSKTTMSDN
+994 
-1007 SVIYGIS
+1007 
-1014 KQGATGPK
+1014 
-1022 GDKGADG
+1022 
-1029 VAGKDG
+1029 
-1035 VGVKTTT
+1035 
-1042 ITYGISANETTQ
+1042 
-1054 PTNWTTSVPALVK
+1054 
-1067 GQYLW
+1067 
-1072 TKTVWAYTDS
+1072 
-1082 TSETG
+1082 
-1087 YVKTYIA
+1087 
-1094 KDGNN
+1094 
-1099 GSDGIAGKDGVGI
+1099 
-1112 KTTTI
+1112 
-1117 TYKASTSGTVTPNG
+1117 
-1131 TWTSAIPS
+1131 
-1139 VPSGQF
+1139 
-1145 LWTKTVWTYTDN
+1145 
-1157 TNETG
+1157 
-1162 YSVAKMGEK
+1162 EK
-1171 GDKGDAGPQGPTGAT
+1171 GD
-1186 GLQGPKG
+1186 
-1193 DQGVIGPTGADGKP
+1193 DGK
-1207 SYTHIAYATNST
+1207 SSWTAWANSE
-1219 GTTGFSVS
+1219 
-1227 DNVGKT
+1227 
-1233 YIGMYVDN
+1233 
-1241 LATDST
+1241 
-1247 DPKKY
+1247 
-1252 KWNLIKGADGAQG
+1252 
-1265 IAGPAGKD
+1265 D
-1273 GKTPYWHT
+1273 GK
-1281 AYANSADGTVDF
+1281 VDF
-1293 SVSDSANKRYIGQ
+1293 SITESKNRRFIGT
-1306 YTDYDAI
+1306 YTGIEQSTNYLDY
-1313 DSNDPK
+1313 K
-1319 KYRWTDMIGTVVVG
+1319 WTDMVGTVVVG
-1333 TNNLINGTKS
+1333 TNNLIDGTKS
-1343 FSGEDWF
+1343 FVGSDWF

-1362 YPFTFKKWI
+1362 YPFTLKKWI
-1371 SAQKVSH
+1371 SGQKVSH
-1378 AKDIMVEQGV
+1378 AKDIIVEQGV

-1393 AYVKREVAGNLY
+1393 AYVKREVAGDLY

-1416 TSDTP
+1416 TSNTP
-1421 REAIIKNV
+1421 RETIIKNV
-1429 DSNVRRFEITFT
+1429 DSSLRRFEITFT

-1456 SEQGSFSTGGFMLV
+1456 SEQGSFSSGGFMLV

-1487 NLDSKADGAFTVEQ
+1487 NLDSKADGGFTVEQ

-1545 SEQTMISN
+1545 SEQTMVSN

-1563 LENVQLVTEAI
+1563 LDDVQLVTEAI

-1579 YSNDGLVIKMKDGTS
+1579 YSEDGLVIKMKDGTS
-1594 SVRVTTDRIAF
+1594 SVRVTTDRISF
-1605 YSGGTETAFISQGYL
+1605 YSGGTETAFISQGFL

>member
-1 MVIITLVIH
+1 MVVITLVIH
-10 DSKLHPVL
+10 DAKLHPVL
-18 LLDNEKQGTLNYF
+18 LLDNDKQGALNYY
-31 DDTWTRQLTT
+31 DDLWTRQLTT

-54 LEGDNPLN
+54 LLGDNPLN
-62 HKYQVLNDQA
+62 HKYHALNDQA

-77 HKDKVQLFNIMQIEE
+77 HKGKVQLFNIMQVDE
-92 TETTVRCY
+92 TETKIRCL

-114 PYKATKAMSFEEY
+114 AYKATKAMSFEEY
-127 LVAFDILNWGAL
+127 LVQFDILNWGAL
-139 TIGTNEVND
+139 TIGTNEVKD

-193 NVYKEYEEGKSYGV
+193 NVYKEYEEGVSYGV
-207 GRDKTDVILRYQKNI
+207 GRDRSDVVLRYQKNAT
-222 SGIRKTVDKRQIYNA
+222 GITKKLDKRQIYNA

-303 IITQLYL
+303 IICQLYL
-310 ESYWG
+310 ESFWG
-315 DSTVGRRDNNWA
+315 DSTVGKRDNNWA
-327 GMTGGA
+327 GMSGGA

-384 KNIAD
+384 KNLAD
-389 YTKGLFT
+389 YTKGLFKV
-396 AGGAKYNYA
+396 GGAKYDYA
-405 EAKYQSYT
+405 AAGYQSYT

-439 TPVQP
+439 TPVKP

-453 ATKTIQALNEA
+453 ATKTIQAINEA
-464 TRLKGRRIG
+464 TKLKGRRIG

-525 LERSPNASNLQAGGI
+525 VDKSPNARNLKAGGI
-540 YSVKANFGAPFYTG
+540 YNVRANRGAPFYTT

-565 SSTRVTVLEQNFAG
+565 SKTRVTVLEQNYAG
-579 RMYVVE
+579 RMYVME

-706 DVLMSTALKDLKAH
+706 DVLISTALKDLKAH
-720 AYPAITYEV
+720 AYPAVTYEV
-729 DGYVDLEIGDV
+729 DGYVDLELGDV
-740 VRIQDDGYQ
+740 VRIQDDGYE
-749 PPLILSARVVEQVLS
+749 PPLILTARVIEQEIS
-764 KDNPNSNK
+764 ITNPSSNK

-799 SIPYEIKL
+799 SIPYEIQL

-817 GTGES
+817 GVGES

-837 VYFYKNGDSLID
+837 VYFYKNGDSLIE
-849 IGPSLI
+849 IGPSLT

-867 TVEAYINEELVA
+867 TVEAYLNEELVA
-879 TAQVS
+879 STQIS
-884 FTDTEDGTDGVGI
+884 FTDTEDG
-897 KSTSV
+897 
-902 VYGLSNSADTQPIL
+902 
-916 WTGTIPVAGEGQYLW
+916 
-931 TRKITDY
+931 
-938 TDDAKE
+938 
-944 DTIEYTY
+944 
-951 SFQGK
+951 
-956 TGVAGTSI
+956 
-964 KVSKIEYQVGASGTV
+964 
-979 TPSGAWLTTIPSVPD
+979 
-994 GQFLWSKTTMSDN
+994 
-1007 SVIYGIS
+1007 
-1014 KQGATGPK
+1014 
-1022 GDKGADG
+1022 
-1029 VAGKDG
+1029 
-1035 VGVKTTT
+1035 
-1042 ITYGISANETTQ
+1042 
-1054 PTNWTTSVPALVK
+1054 
-1067 GQYLW
+1067 
-1072 TKTVWAYTDS
+1072 
-1082 TSETG
+1082 
-1087 YVKTYIA
+1087 
-1094 KDGNN
+1094 
-1099 GSDGIAGKDGVGI
+1099 
-1112 KTTTI
+1112 
-1117 TYKASTSGTVTPNG
+1117 
-1131 TWTSAIPS
+1131 
-1139 VPSGQF
+1139 
-1145 LWTKTVWTYTDN
+1145 
-1157 TNETG
+1157 
-1162 YSVAKMGEK
+1162 EK
-1171 GDKGDAGPQGPTGAT
+1171 GD
-1186 GLQGPKG
+1186 
-1193 DQGVIGPTGADGKP
+1193 DGK
-1207 SYTHIAYATNST
+1207 SSWTAWANSE
-1219 GTTGFSVS
+1219 
-1227 DNVGKT
+1227 
-1233 YIGMYVDN
+1233 
-1241 LATDST
+1241 
-1247 DPKKY
+1247 
-1252 KWNLIKGADGAQG
+1252 
-1265 IAGPAGKD
+1265 D
-1273 GKTPYWHT
+1273 GK
-1281 AYANSADGTVDF
+1281 VDF
-1293 SVSDSANKRYIGQ
+1293 SITESKNRRFIGT
-1306 YTDYDAI
+1306 YTGIEQSTNYLDY
-1313 DSNDPK
+1313 K
-1319 KYRWTDMIGTVVVG
+1319 WTDMVGTVVVG
-1333 TNNLINGTKS
+1333 TNNLIDGTKS
-1343 FSGEDWF
+1343 FVGTDWF

-1357 ENISN
+1357 ENLSN

-1371 SAQKVSH
+1371 SGQKVSH

-1416 TSDTP
+1416 TSDTA
-1421 REAIIKNV
+1421 RETIIKNV
-1429 DSNVRRFEITFT
+1429 NSNVRRFEITFT
-1441 PTKTGKIRPRFAMVS
+1441 PTKAGKIRPRFAMIA

-1487 NLDSKADGAFTVEQ
+1487 NLDSKADGDFTVEQ
-1501 LNAIAEEQRLMKANL
+1501 LNKLAERARIAEAELQSKATLDTVNGWVK
-1516 EAAASLQEVQDKAK
+1516 ALQDEIKAR
-1530 ELLDQIKKIE
+1530 EE
-1540 DGQKV
+1540 GQKL
-1545 SEQTMISN
+1545 SEQKLIDASNRMI
-1553 ANRVVQILAK
+1553 AVQQTIGEMQIRTDFVNK
-1563 LENVQLVTEAI
+1563 F
-1574 TQYMS
+1574 MS
-1579 YSNDGLVIKMKDGTS
+1579 QSEDGLVIGQKDGTS
-1594 SVRVTTDRIAF
+1594 SVRVDNDRISF
-1605 YSGGTETAFISQGYL
+1605 YSSGKEVAYIAQSVLVIDSGIFTTKL
-1620 QIESGVFTLR
+1620 QIGR
-1630 LRIGSFLFE
+1630 YRIEQYELNPDINVVRYVG
-1639 ESSKGRLQI
+1639 
-1648 KKIRGIGG
+1648 

>member
-18 LLDNEKQGTLNYF
+18 LLDNDKQGALNYY
-31 DDTWTRQLTT
+31 DDLWTRQLTT
-41 GSSVFEFSVYKKT
+41 GSSAFEFSVYKKT
-54 LEGDNPLN
+54 LLGDNPLN
-62 HKYQVLNDQA
+62 HKYHALNDQA

-77 HKDKVQLFNIMQIEE
+77 HKGKVQLFNIMQVEE
-92 TETTVRCY
+92 TETKIRCL

-114 PYKATKAMSFEEY
+114 AYKATKAMSFEEY
-127 LVAFDILNWGAL
+127 LVEFDILNWGAL
-139 TIGTNEVND
+139 TIGTNEVKD

-170 NFDAEIEF
+170 NFDAEVEF
-178 ETQLHNNHTFKAFIV
+178 ETQLHNNHTFKAFII
-193 NVYKEYEEGKSYGV
+193 NIYKEYEEGKSYGV
-207 GRDKTDVILRYQKNI
+207 GRDRSDTVLRYQKNI
-222 SGIRKTVDKRQIYNA
+222 AGITKKLDKRQIYNA

-243 KTVKGERVIS
+243 KTVKGERVVS

-267 RTYLGGDLKYYGHTI
+267 KTYLGGDIKYYGHTI

-310 ESYWG
+310 ESFWG
-315 DSTVGRRDNNWA
+315 DSTVGKRDNNWA
-327 GMTGGA
+327 GMSGGA

-359 ASVDDF
+359 ASADDF

-389 YTKGLFT
+389 YTKGLFR
-396 AGGAKYNYA
+396 AGGAKYDYA
-405 EAKYQSYT
+405 AAGYQSYT

-430 LDTIDKLWQ
+430 LNTIDKLWQ
-439 TPVQP
+439 TPVKP

-453 ATKTIQALNEA
+453 ATKTIQAINEA
-464 TRLKGRRIG
+464 TKLKGRRIG

-525 LERSPNASNLQAGGI
+525 VDKSPNAGNLKAGGI
-540 YSVKANFGAPFYTG
+540 YNVRANRGAPFYTT

-565 SSTRVTVLEQNFAG
+565 SKTRVTVLEQNYAG
-579 RMYVVE
+579 RMYVME

-706 DVLMSTALKDLKAH
+706 EVLMSTGLKDLKAH
-720 AYPAITYEV
+720 AYPAVTYEV
-729 DGYVDLEIGDV
+729 NGYVDLELGDV
-740 VRIQDDGYQ
+740 VRIQDDGYE
-749 PPLILSARVVEQVLS
+749 PPLILTARVIEQEIS
-764 KDNPNSNK
+764 ITNPSSNK

-799 SIPYEIKL
+799 SIPYDIQL

-855 VKASDFNHVLNV
+855 VKASDFNHVLNI
-867 TVEAYINEELVA
+867 TVEAYLNEELVA
-879 TAQVS
+879 STQIS
-884 FTDTEDGTDGVGI
+884 FTDTEDG
-897 KSTSV
+897 
-902 VYGLSNSADTQPIL
+902 AD
-916 WTGTIPVAGEGQYLW
+916 
-931 TRKITDY
+931 
-938 TDDAKE
+938 
-944 DTIEYTY
+944 
-951 SFQGK
+951 
-956 TGVAGTSI
+956 
-964 KVSKIEYQVGASGTV
+964 
-979 TPSGAWLTTIPSVPD
+979 
-994 GQFLWSKTTMSDN
+994 
-1007 SVIYGIS
+1007 
-1014 KQGATGPK
+1014 
-1022 GDKGADG
+1022 
-1029 VAGKDG
+1029 GKDG
-1035 VGVKTTT
+1035 
-1042 ITYGISANETTQ
+1042 A
-1054 PTNWTTSVPALVK
+1054 P
-1067 GQYLW
+1067 
-1072 TKTVWAYTDS
+1072 
-1082 TSETG
+1082 
-1087 YVKTYIA
+1087 
-1094 KDGNN
+1094 
-1099 GSDGIAGKDGVGI
+1099 
-1112 KTTTI
+1112 
-1117 TYKASTSGTVTPNG
+1117 
-1131 TWTSAIPS
+1131 
-1139 VPSGQF
+1139 
-1145 LWTKTVWTYTDN
+1145 
-1157 TNETG
+1157 
-1162 YSVAKMGEK
+1162 
-1171 GDKGDAGPQGPTGAT
+1171 GPQGPPGVN

-1193 DQGVIGPTGADGKP
+1193 DQGIQGPAGADGKAT
-1207 SYTHIAYATNST
+1207 YTHIAYALDENGS
-1219 GTTGFSVS
+1219 TGFSVS

-1233 YIGMYVDN
+1233 YIGMYVDDN
-1241 LATDST
+1241 AIDSN

-1252 KWNLIKGADGAQG
+1252 KWNLIKGADGARG
-1265 IAGPAGKD
+1265 IQGPAGAD
-1273 GKTPYWHT
+1273 GKTPYWHV

-1313 DSNDPK
+1313 DSSDPK
-1319 KYRWTDMIGTVVVG
+1319 KYKWTDMIGTVVVG
-1333 TNNLINGTKS
+1333 TNNLIDGTKS

-1371 SAQKVSH
+1371 SGQKVSH

-1393 AYVKREVAGNLY
+1393 AYVKREQAGNLY
-1405 FYLYDI
+1405 FYLYETT
-1411 ADGFI
+1411 DGFI

-1421 REAIIKNV
+1421 RETIIKNV

-1456 SEQGSFSTGGFMLV
+1456 SEQGSFSSGGFMLV

>member
-1 MVIITLVIH
+1 MLTIH
-10 DSKLHPVL
+10 GPDLKPVL
-18 LLDNEKQGTLNYF
+18 FLDNDKQGALNYF
-31 DDTWTRQLTT
+31 NHKWYRKQKT
-41 GSSVFEFSVYKKT
+41 GSSVLEFSVYEKD
-54 LEGDNPLN
+54 LLGDSPLS
-62 HKYQVLNDQA
+62 HKYHVLNDQA

-77 HKDKVQLFNIMQIEE
+77 HKGKVQLLNIMKIDEDEKQID
-92 TETTVRCY
+92 CY

-114 PYKATKAMSFEEY
+114 AYKATKAMSFEEY
-127 LVAFDILNWGAL
+127 LVQFDILNWGAL
-139 TIGTNEVND
+139 TVGTNEVKD
-148 KKLTLEWTG
+148 KKLTLEWTS
-157 QDTKLARLLSIAN
+157 QETKLARLLSIAN

-178 ETQLHNNHTFKAFIV
+178 ETKLNFNHTFKQLII
-193 NVYKEYEEGKSYGV
+193 NIYKEYEEGKSYGV

-243 KTVKGERVIS
+243 KNVKGERVIS

-310 ESYWG
+310 ESFWG
-315 DSTVGRRDNNWA
+315 DSTVGRRDNNWS

-389 YTKGLFT
+389 YTKGLFR
-396 AGGAKYNYA
+396 AGGAKYDYA
-405 EAKYQSYT
+405 AAGYQSYT

-430 LDTIDKLWQ
+430 LNTIDKLWQ

-453 ATKTIQALNEA
+453 ATKTMQALNEA

-525 LERSPNASNLQAGGI
+525 LDRSPNAGNLQAGGI
-540 YSVKANFGAPFYTG
+540 YNVKANFGAPFYTT

-565 SSTRVTVLEQNFAG
+565 SKTRVTVLEQNFVG

-585 NSYEINAFARGLQ
+585 NSYDINSFASGLQ

-611 VNGATTQQVSGGTQ
+611 VNGATTQQVTGGTQ

-633 EAQTESYEEEQII
+633 EARTETYEEEQII

-706 DVLMSTALKDLKAH
+706 EVLMSTGLKDLKAH

-729 DGYVDLEIGDV
+729 DGYVDLELGDV
-740 VRIQDDGYQ
+740 VRIQDDGYE
-749 PPLILSARVVEQVLS
+749 PPLILTARVVEQEIS
-764 KDNPNSNK
+764 ITNPSSNK

-855 VKASDFNHVLNV
+855 VKASDFNHVLNI
-867 TVEAYINEELVA
+867 TVEAYLNEELVA
-879 TAQVS
+879 STQIS
-884 FTDTEDGTDGVGI
+884 FTDTEDG
-897 KSTSV
+897 
-902 VYGLSNSADTQPIL
+902 AD
-916 WTGTIPVAGEGQYLW
+916 
-931 TRKITDY
+931 
-938 TDDAKE
+938 
-944 DTIEYTY
+944 
-951 SFQGK
+951 
-956 TGVAGTSI
+956 
-964 KVSKIEYQVGASGTV
+964 
-979 TPSGAWLTTIPSVPD
+979 
-994 GQFLWSKTTMSDN
+994 
-1007 SVIYGIS
+1007 
-1014 KQGATGPK
+1014 
-1022 GDKGADG
+1022 
-1029 VAGKDG
+1029 GKDG
-1035 VGVKTTT
+1035 L
-1042 ITYGISANETTQ
+1042 
-1054 PTNWTTSVPALVK
+1054 P
-1067 GQYLW
+1067 
-1072 TKTVWAYTDS
+1072 
-1082 TSETG
+1082 
-1087 YVKTYIA
+1087 
-1094 KDGNN
+1094 
-1099 GSDGIAGKDGVGI
+1099 
-1112 KTTTI
+1112 
-1117 TYKASTSGTVTPNG
+1117 
-1131 TWTSAIPS
+1131 
-1139 VPSGQF
+1139 
-1145 LWTKTVWTYTDN
+1145 
-1157 TNETG
+1157 
-1162 YSVAKMGEK
+1162 
-1171 GDKGDAGPQGPTGAT
+1171 GPQGPPGID
-1186 GLQGPKG
+1186 GLQGPRG
-1193 DQGVIGPTGADGKP
+1193 EQGIPGPAGADGKAT
-1207 SYTHIAYATNST
+1207 YTHIAYALDET

-1227 DNVGKT
+1227 DNTGKT
-1233 YIGMYVDN
+1233 YIGMYVDDN
-1241 LATDST
+1241 IIDSN

-1252 KWNLIKGADGAQG
+1252 KWNLIKGADGARGIQG
-1265 IAGPAGKD
+1265 PSGAD
-1273 GKTPYWHT
+1273 GKTPYWHV
-1281 AYANSADGTVDF
+1281 AYANSSDGKTDF
-1293 SVSDSANKRYIGQ
+1293 SVTDSLNKRYIGQ
-1306 YTDYDAI
+1306 YTDYIAI
-1313 DSNDPK
+1313 DSSDPT
-1319 KYRWTDMIGTVVVG
+1319 KYRWTDMVGTVVVG
-1333 TNNLINGTKS
+1333 TNNLIDGTKS
-1343 FSGEDWF
+1343 FVGSDWF

-1371 SAQKVSH
+1371 SGQKVSH
-1378 AKDIMVEQGV
+1378 AKDIIVEQGV

-1421 REAIIKNV
+1421 RETIIKNV

-1456 SEQGSFSTGGFMLV
+1456 SEQGSFSSGGFMLV

>member
-1 MVIITLVIH
+1 
-10 DSKLHPVL
+10 
-18 LLDNEKQGTLNYF
+18 
-31 DDTWTRQLTT
+31 
-41 GSSVFEFSVYKKT
+41 
-54 LEGDNPLN
+54 
-62 HKYQVLNDQA
+62 
-72 FVSFV
+72 
-77 HKDKVQLFNIMQIEE
+77 
-92 TETTVRCY
+92 
-100 CENLNLELLNEYCN
+100 
-114 PYKATKAMSFEEY
+114 
-127 LVAFDILNWGAL
+127 
-139 TIGTNEVND
+139 
-148 KKLTLEWTG
+148 
-157 QDTKLARLLSIAN
+157 
-170 NFDAEIEF
+170 EIEF

-207 GRDKTDVILRYQKNI
+207 GRDRSDTVLRYQKNI
-222 SGIRKTVDKRQIYNA
+222 AGITKKLDKRQIYNA

-243 KTVKGERVIS
+243 KTVKGERVVS

-267 RTYLGGDLKYYGHTI
+267 KTYLGGDIKYYGHTI

-310 ESYWG
+310 ESFWG
-315 DSTVGRRDNNWA
+315 DSTVGRRDNNWS

-389 YTKGLFT
+389 YTKGLFR
-396 AGGAKYNYA
+396 AGGAKYDYA
-405 EAKYQSYT
+405 AAGYQSYT
-413 NLMTNIRNGI
+413 NLMSNIRNGI

-430 LDTIDKLWQ
+430 LNTIDKLWQ

-525 LERSPNASNLQAGGI
+525 VDKSPNAGNLKAGGI
-540 YSVKANFGAPFYTG
+540 YNVRANRGAPFYTTG
-554 QWGHTGIIKSV
+554 WGHTGIIKSV
-565 SSTRVTVLEQNFAG
+565 SKTRVTVLEQNFAG

-598 TVCYPREIAQGMS
+598 TVCYPREIAQGMA

-706 DVLMSTALKDLKAH
+706 EVLMSTGLKDLKAH

-729 DGYVDLEIGDV
+729 DGYVDLELGDV
-740 VRIQDDGYQ
+740 VRIQDDGYE
-749 PPLILSARVVEQVLS
+749 PPLILTARVVEQEIS
-764 KDNPNSNK
+764 ITNPSSNK

-799 SIPYEIKL
+799 SIPYDIQL

-817 GTGES
+817 GVGES
-822 VLTPSLQK
+822 VLTPNLQK
-830 NGKDYEA
+830 NGKDYDA
-837 VYFYKNGDSLID
+837 IYFYKNGDSLIEV
-849 IGPSLI
+849 GPSLT
-855 VKASDFNHVLNV
+855 VKASDFSHVLNIS
-867 TVEAYINEELVA
+867 VEAYVNEELVA
-879 TAQVS
+879 STQIS
-884 FTDTEDGTDGVGI
+884 FTDTEDG
-897 KSTSV
+897 
-902 VYGLSNSADTQPIL
+902 
-916 WTGTIPVAGEGQYLW
+916 
-931 TRKITDY
+931 
-938 TDDAKE
+938 
-944 DTIEYTY
+944 
-951 SFQGK
+951 
-956 TGVAGTSI
+956 
-964 KVSKIEYQVGASGTV
+964 
-979 TPSGAWLTTIPSVPD
+979 
-994 GQFLWSKTTMSDN
+994 
-1007 SVIYGIS
+1007 
-1014 KQGATGPK
+1014 
-1022 GDKGADG
+1022 
-1029 VAGKDG
+1029 
-1035 VGVKTTT
+1035 
-1042 ITYGISANETTQ
+1042 
-1054 PTNWTTSVPALVK
+1054 
-1067 GQYLW
+1067 
-1072 TKTVWAYTDS
+1072 
-1082 TSETG
+1082 
-1087 YVKTYIA
+1087 
-1094 KDGNN
+1094 
-1099 GSDGIAGKDGVGI
+1099 
-1112 KTTTI
+1112 
-1117 TYKASTSGTVTPNG
+1117 
-1131 TWTSAIPS
+1131 
-1139 VPSGQF
+1139 
-1145 LWTKTVWTYTDN
+1145 
-1157 TNETG
+1157 
-1162 YSVAKMGEK
+1162 EK
-1171 GDKGDAGPQGPTGAT
+1171 GD
-1186 GLQGPKG
+1186 
-1193 DQGVIGPTGADGKP
+1193 DGK
-1207 SYTHIAYATNST
+1207 SSWTAWANSE
-1219 GTTGFSVS
+1219 
-1227 DNVGKT
+1227 
-1233 YIGMYVDN
+1233 
-1241 LATDST
+1241 
-1247 DPKKY
+1247 
-1252 KWNLIKGADGAQG
+1252 
-1265 IAGPAGKD
+1265 D
-1273 GKTPYWHT
+1273 GK
-1281 AYANSADGTVDF
+1281 VDF
-1293 SVSDSANKRYIGQ
+1293 SITESKNRRFIGT
-1306 YTDYDAI
+1306 YTGIEQSTNYLDY
-1313 DSNDPK
+1313 K
-1319 KYRWTDMIGTVVVG
+1319 WTDMVGTVVVG
-1333 TNNLINGTKS
+1333 TNNLIDGTKS
-1343 FSGEDWF
+1343 FVGTDWF

-1357 ENISN
+1357 ENLSN
-1362 YPFTFKKWI
+1362 YPFTLKKWI
-1371 SAQKVSH
+1371 SGQKVSH
-1378 AKDIMVEQGV
+1378 AKDIMVKQGV

-1421 REAIIKNV
+1421 RETIIKNV
-1429 DSNVRRFEITFT
+1429 DSSLRRFEITFT

-1456 SEQGSFSTGGFMLV
+1456 SEQGSFSSGGFMLV

>member
-127 LVAFDILNWGAL
+127 LVAFDILNWGVL
-139 TIGTNEVND
+139 TIGTNEVKD

-178 ETQLHNNHTFKAFIV
+178 ETQLHNNYTFKAFII
-193 NVYKEYEEGKSYGV
+193 NIYKEYEEGKSYGV
-207 GRDKTDVILRYQKNI
+207 GRDRSDTVLRYQKNI
-222 SGIRKTVDKRQIYNA
+222 AGITKKLDKRQIYNA

-243 KTVKGERVIS
+243 KTVKGERVVS

-267 RTYLGGDLKYYGHTI
+267 KTYLGGDIKYYGHTI

-310 ESYWG
+310 ESFWG
-315 DSTVGRRDNNWA
+315 DSTVGKRDNNWA
-327 GMTGGA
+327 GMSGGA

-389 YTKGLFT
+389 YTKGLFR
-396 AGGAKYNYA
+396 AGGAKYDYA
-405 EAKYQSYT
+405 AAGYQSYT

-430 LDTIDKLWQ
+430 LNTIDKLWQ

-453 ATKTIQALNEA
+453 ATKTMQALNEA

-525 LERSPNASNLQAGGI
+525 LDRSPNAGNLQAGGI
-540 YSVKANFGAPFYTG
+540 YNVKANFGAPFYTT

-565 SSTRVTVLEQNFAG
+565 SKTRVTVLEQNFVG

-585 NSYEINAFARGLQ
+585 NSYDINSFASGLQ

-611 VNGATTQQVSGGTQ
+611 VNGATTQQVTGGTQ

-633 EAQTESYEEEQII
+633 EARTETYEEEQII

-706 DVLMSTALKDLKAH
+706 EVLMSTGLKDLKAH

-729 DGYVDLEIGDV
+729 DGYVDLELGDV
-740 VRIQDDGYQ
+740 VRIQDDGYE
-749 PPLILSARVVEQVLS
+749 PPLILTARVVEQEIS
-764 KDNPNSNK
+764 ITNPSSNK

-855 VKASDFNHVLNV
+855 VKASDFNHVLNI
-867 TVEAYINEELVA
+867 TVEAYLNEELVA
-879 TAQVS
+879 STQIS
-884 FTDTEDGTDGVGI
+884 FTDTEDG
-897 KSTSV
+897 
-902 VYGLSNSADTQPIL
+902 AD
-916 WTGTIPVAGEGQYLW
+916 
-931 TRKITDY
+931 
-938 TDDAKE
+938 
-944 DTIEYTY
+944 
-951 SFQGK
+951 
-956 TGVAGTSI
+956 
-964 KVSKIEYQVGASGTV
+964 
-979 TPSGAWLTTIPSVPD
+979 
-994 GQFLWSKTTMSDN
+994 
-1007 SVIYGIS
+1007 
-1014 KQGATGPK
+1014 
-1022 GDKGADG
+1022 
-1029 VAGKDG
+1029 GKDG
-1035 VGVKTTT
+1035 L
-1042 ITYGISANETTQ
+1042 
-1054 PTNWTTSVPALVK
+1054 P
-1067 GQYLW
+1067 
-1072 TKTVWAYTDS
+1072 
-1082 TSETG
+1082 
-1087 YVKTYIA
+1087 
-1094 KDGNN
+1094 
-1099 GSDGIAGKDGVGI
+1099 
-1112 KTTTI
+1112 
-1117 TYKASTSGTVTPNG
+1117 
-1131 TWTSAIPS
+1131 
-1139 VPSGQF
+1139 
-1145 LWTKTVWTYTDN
+1145 
-1157 TNETG
+1157 
-1162 YSVAKMGEK
+1162 
-1171 GDKGDAGPQGPTGAT
+1171 GPQGPPGID
-1186 GLQGPKG
+1186 GLQGPRG
-1193 DQGVIGPTGADGKP
+1193 EQGIPGPAGADGKAT
-1207 SYTHIAYATNST
+1207 YTHIAYALDET

-1227 DNVGKT
+1227 DNTGKT
-1233 YIGMYVDN
+1233 YIGMYVDDN
-1241 LATDST
+1241 IIDSN

-1252 KWNLIKGADGAQG
+1252 KWNLIKGADGARG
-1265 IAGPAGKD
+1265 IQGPAGAD
-1273 GKTPYWHT
+1273 GKTPYWHV
-1281 AYANSADGTVDF
+1281 AYANSSDGKTDF
-1293 SVSDSANKRYIGQ
+1293 SVTDSLNKRYIGQ
-1306 YTDYDAI
+1306 YTDYIAI
-1313 DSNDPK
+1313 DSSDPT
-1319 KYRWTDMIGTVVVG
+1319 KYRWTDMVGTVVVG
-1333 TNNLINGTKS
+1333 TNNLIDGTKS
-1343 FSGEDWF
+1343 FVGSDWF

-1371 SAQKVSH
+1371 SGQKVSH
-1378 AKDIMVEQGV
+1378 AKDIIVEQGV

-1421 REAIIKNV
+1421 RETIIKNV

>member
-1 MVIITLVIH
+1 
-10 DSKLHPVL
+10 
-18 LLDNEKQGTLNYF
+18 
-31 DDTWTRQLTT
+31 
-41 GSSVFEFSVYKKT
+41 
-54 LEGDNPLN
+54 
-62 HKYQVLNDQA
+62 
-72 FVSFV
+72 FV

-139 TIGTNEVND
+139 TIGTNEVKD

-178 ETQLHNNHTFKAFIV
+178 ETQLHNNYTFKAFII
-193 NVYKEYEEGKSYGV
+193 NIYKEYEEGKSYGV
-207 GRDKTDVILRYQKNI
+207 GRDRSDTVLRYQKNI
-222 SGIRKTVDKRQIYNA
+222 AGITKKLDKRQIYNA

-243 KTVKGERVIS
+243 KTVKGERVVS

-267 RTYLGGDLKYYGHTI
+267 KTYLGGDIKYYGHTI

-310 ESYWG
+310 ESFWG
-315 DSTVGRRDNNWA
+315 DSTVGKRDNNWA
-327 GMTGGA
+327 GMSGGA

-389 YTKGLFT
+389 YTKGLFR
-396 AGGAKYNYA
+396 AGGAKYDYA
-405 EAKYQSYT
+405 AAGYQSYT

-453 ATKTIQALNEA
+453 ATKTMQALNEA

-519 GAYGWK
+519 GSYGWK
-525 LERSPNASNLQAGGI
+525 VDKSPNAGNLKAGGI
-540 YSVKANFGAPFYTG
+540 YNVRANRGAPFYTTG
-554 QWGHTGIIKSV
+554 WGHTGIIKSV
-565 SSTRVTVLEQNFAG
+565 SKTRVTVLEQNFVG

-585 NSYEINAFARGLQ
+585 NSYDINSFASGLQ

-611 VNGATTQQVSGGTQ
+611 VNGATTQQITGGTQ

-633 EAQTESYEEEQII
+633 EAQTETYEEEQII

-706 DVLMSTALKDLKAH
+706 DVLISTALKDLKAH
-720 AYPAITYEV
+720 AYPAVTYEV
-729 DGYVDLEIGDV
+729 DGYVDLELGDV
-740 VRIQDDGYQ
+740 VRIQDDGYE
-749 PPLILSARVVEQVLS
+749 PPLILTARVTEQEIS
-764 KDNPNSNK
+764 STNPNSNK

-785 ASDLISDM
+785 ATDLISDM

-799 SIPYEIKL
+799 SIPYEITL

-855 VKASDFNHVLNV
+855 VKASDFNHVLNI
-867 TVEAYINEELVA
+867 TVEAYLNEELVA
-879 TAQVS
+879 STQIS
-884 FTDTEDGTDGVGI
+884 FTDTEDG
-897 KSTSV
+897 
-902 VYGLSNSADTQPIL
+902 
-916 WTGTIPVAGEGQYLW
+916 
-931 TRKITDY
+931 
-938 TDDAKE
+938 
-944 DTIEYTY
+944 
-951 SFQGK
+951 
-956 TGVAGTSI
+956 
-964 KVSKIEYQVGASGTV
+964 
-979 TPSGAWLTTIPSVPD
+979 
-994 GQFLWSKTTMSDN
+994 
-1007 SVIYGIS
+1007 
-1014 KQGATGPK
+1014 
-1022 GDKGADG
+1022 
-1029 VAGKDG
+1029 
-1035 VGVKTTT
+1035 
-1042 ITYGISANETTQ
+1042 
-1054 PTNWTTSVPALVK
+1054 
-1067 GQYLW
+1067 
-1072 TKTVWAYTDS
+1072 
-1082 TSETG
+1082 
-1087 YVKTYIA
+1087 
-1094 KDGNN
+1094 
-1099 GSDGIAGKDGVGI
+1099 
-1112 KTTTI
+1112 
-1117 TYKASTSGTVTPNG
+1117 
-1131 TWTSAIPS
+1131 
-1139 VPSGQF
+1139 
-1145 LWTKTVWTYTDN
+1145 
-1157 TNETG
+1157 
-1162 YSVAKMGEK
+1162 EK
-1171 GDKGDAGPQGPTGAT
+1171 GD
-1186 GLQGPKG
+1186 
-1193 DQGVIGPTGADGKP
+1193 DGK
-1207 SYTHIAYATNST
+1207 SSWTAWANSE
-1219 GTTGFSVS
+1219 
-1227 DNVGKT
+1227 
-1233 YIGMYVDN
+1233 
-1241 LATDST
+1241 
-1247 DPKKY
+1247 
-1252 KWNLIKGADGAQG
+1252 
-1265 IAGPAGKD
+1265 D
-1273 GKTPYWHT
+1273 GK
-1281 AYANSADGTVDF
+1281 VDF
-1293 SVSDSANKRYIGQ
+1293 SITESKNRRFIGT
-1306 YTDYDAI
+1306 YTGIEQSTNYLDY
-1313 DSNDPK
+1313 K
-1319 KYRWTDMIGTVVVG
+1319 WTDMVGTVVVG
-1333 TNNLINGTKS
+1333 TNNLIDGTKS
-1343 FSGEDWF
+1343 FVGTDWF

-1357 ENISN
+1357 ENLSN
-1362 YPFTFKKWI
+1362 YPFTLKKWT
-1371 SAQKVSH
+1371 SGQKVSH
-1378 AKDIMVEQGV
+1378 TKDIMVEQGV

-1393 AYVKREVAGNLY
+1393 AYIKREQAGNLY
-1405 FYLYDI
+1405 FYLYDET
-1411 ADGFI
+1411 DGFI
-1416 TSDTP
+1416 TSDTQ
-1421 REAIIKNV
+1421 RETIIKNV
-1429 DSNVRRFEITFT
+1429 DSSLRRFEITFT
-1441 PTKTGKIRPRFAMVS
+1441 PAKTGKIRPRFAMVS
-1456 SEQGSFSTGGFMLV
+1456 SEQGSFSSGGFMLV

-1501 LNAIAEEQRLMKANL
+1501 LNALAERARIAETELQAKATL
-1516 EAAASLQEVQDKAK
+1516 ETVNEWVQALQDEIKAR
-1530 ELLDQIKKIE
+1530 QA
-1540 DGQKV
+1540 GQKI
-1545 SEQTMISN
+1545 SEQKLIEASN
-1553 ANRVVQILAK
+1553 RMVAVQQNIGEMQIRTDFVNK
-1563 LENVQLVTEAI
+1563 F
-1574 TQYMS
+1574 MS
-1579 YSNDGLVIKMKDGTS
+1579 QSEDGLVIGQKDGTS
-1594 SVRVTTDRIAF
+1594 SVRVDNDRISF
-1605 YSGGTETAFISQGYL
+1605 YSSGKEVAYIAQSVLVIDSGIFTTKL
-1620 QIESGVFTLR
+1620 QIGR
-1630 LRIGSFLFE
+1630 YRIEQYELNADINVVRYVG
-1639 ESSKGRLQI
+1639 
-1648 KKIRGIGG
+1648 

>member
-1 MVIITLVIH
+1 MVVITLVIH
-10 DSKLHPVL
+10 DAKLHPVL
-18 LLDNEKQGTLNYF
+18 LLDNERQGALNYY
-31 DDTWTRQLTT
+31 DDLWTRQLTT
-41 GSSVFEFSVYKKT
+41 GSSAFEFSVYKKS
-54 LEGDNPLN
+54 LLGDNPLN
-62 HKYQVLNDQA
+62 HKYHALNDQA

-77 HKDKVQLFNIMQIEE
+77 HKDKVQLFNIMRVEE
-92 TETTVRCY
+92 TETTIHCY

-114 PYKATKAMSFEEY
+114 AYKATKAMSFEEY
-127 LVAFDILNWGAL
+127 LVQFDILNWGAL
-139 TIGTNEVND
+139 TIGTNEVKD

-157 QDTKLARLLSIAN
+157 QDTKLARILSIAN

-193 NVYKEYEEGKSYGV
+193 NVYKEYEEGVSYGV
-207 GRDKTDVILRYQKNI
+207 GRDRSDIVLRYQKNVT
-222 SGIRKTVDKRQIYNA
+222 GITKKLDKRQIYNA

-267 RTYLGGDLKYYGHTI
+267 KTYLGGDIKYYGHTI

-310 ESYWG
+310 ESFWG
-315 DSTVGRRDNNWA
+315 DSTVGKRDNNWA
-327 GMTGGA
+327 GMSGGA

-389 YTKGLFT
+389 YTKGLFR
-396 AGGAKYNYA
+396 AGGAKYDYA
-405 EAKYQSYT
+405 AAGYQSYT

-430 LDTIDKLWQ
+430 LNTIDKLWQ

-453 ATKTIQALNEA
+453 ATKTMQALNEA

-490 AWIDSSIGGIRGR
+490 AWIDSSVGGIRGR

-525 LERSPNASNLQAGGI
+525 LDRSPNAGNLQAGGI
-540 YSVKANFGAPFYTG
+540 YNVKANFGAPFYTT

-565 SSTRVTVLEQNFAG
+565 SKTRVTVLEQNYAG
-579 RMYVVE
+579 RMYVME

-706 DVLMSTALKDLKAH
+706 EVLMSTGLKDLKAH

-729 DGYVDLEIGDV
+729 DGYVDLELGDV
-740 VRIQDDGYQ
+740 VRIQDDGYE
-749 PPLILSARVVEQVLS
+749 PPLILTARVVEQEIS
-764 KDNPNSNK
+764 ITNPSSNK

-799 SIPYEIKL
+799 SIPYDIQL

-817 GTGES
+817 GVGES
-822 VLTPSLQK
+822 VLTPNLQK
-830 NGKDYEA
+830 NGKDYDA
-837 VYFYKNGDSLID
+837 IYFYKNGDSLIE
-849 IGPSLI
+849 IGPSLT
-855 VKASDFNHVLNV
+855 VKASDFNHVLNI
-867 TVEAYINEELVA
+867 TVEAYVNEELVA
-879 TAQVS
+879 STQIS
-884 FTDTEDGTDGVGI
+884 FTDTEDG
-897 KSTSV
+897 
-902 VYGLSNSADTQPIL
+902 
-916 WTGTIPVAGEGQYLW
+916 
-931 TRKITDY
+931 
-938 TDDAKE
+938 
-944 DTIEYTY
+944 
-951 SFQGK
+951 
-956 TGVAGTSI
+956 
-964 KVSKIEYQVGASGTV
+964 
-979 TPSGAWLTTIPSVPD
+979 
-994 GQFLWSKTTMSDN
+994 
-1007 SVIYGIS
+1007 
-1014 KQGATGPK
+1014 
-1022 GDKGADG
+1022 
-1029 VAGKDG
+1029 
-1035 VGVKTTT
+1035 
-1042 ITYGISANETTQ
+1042 
-1054 PTNWTTSVPALVK
+1054 
-1067 GQYLW
+1067 
-1072 TKTVWAYTDS
+1072 
-1082 TSETG
+1082 
-1087 YVKTYIA
+1087 
-1094 KDGNN
+1094 
-1099 GSDGIAGKDGVGI
+1099 
-1112 KTTTI
+1112 
-1117 TYKASTSGTVTPNG
+1117 
-1131 TWTSAIPS
+1131 
-1139 VPSGQF
+1139 
-1145 LWTKTVWTYTDN
+1145 
-1157 TNETG
+1157 
-1162 YSVAKMGEK
+1162 EK
-1171 GDKGDAGPQGPTGAT
+1171 GDDGAT
-1186 GLQGPKG
+1186 SW
-1193 DQGVIGPTGADGKP
+1193 TAWANSEDGK
-1207 SYTHIAYATNST
+1207 
-1219 GTTGFSVS
+1219 
-1227 DNVGKT
+1227 
-1233 YIGMYVDN
+1233 
-1241 LATDST
+1241 
-1247 DPKKY
+1247 
-1252 KWNLIKGADGAQG
+1252 
-1265 IAGPAGKD
+1265 
-1273 GKTPYWHT
+1273 
-1281 AYANSADGTVDF
+1281 VDF
-1293 SVSDSANKRYIGQ
+1293 SITESKNRRFIGT
-1306 YTDYDAI
+1306 YTGIEQSTNYLDY
-1313 DSNDPK
+1313 K
-1319 KYRWTDMIGTVVVG
+1319 WTDMVGTVVVG
-1333 TNNLINGTKS
+1333 TNNLIDGTKS
-1343 FSGEDWF
+1343 FVGTDWF

-1357 ENISN
+1357 ENLSN
-1362 YPFTFKKWI
+1362 YPFTLKKWI
-1371 SAQKVSH
+1371 SGQKVSH
-1378 AKDIMVEQGV
+1378 AKDIMVKQGV

-1421 REAIIKNV
+1421 RETIIKNV
-1429 DSNVRRFEITFT
+1429 DSSLRRFEITFT

-1456 SEQGSFSTGGFMLV
+1456 SEQGSFSSGGFMLV

>member
-1 MVIITLVIH
+1 MLTIH
-10 DSKLHPVL
+10 GPDLKPVL
-18 LLDNEKQGTLNYF
+18 FLDNDKQGALNYF
-31 DDTWTRQLTT
+31 NHKWYRKQKT
-41 GSSVFEFSVYKKT
+41 GSSVLEFSVYKKD
-54 LEGDNPLN
+54 LLGDSPLS
-62 HKYQVLNDQA
+62 HKYHVLNDQA

-77 HKDKVQLFNIMQIEE
+77 HKGKVQLLNIMKIDEDEKQID
-92 TETTVRCY
+92 CY

-114 PYKATKAMSFEEY
+114 AYKATKAMSFEEY
-127 LVAFDILNWGAL
+127 LVQFDILSWGAL
-139 TIGTNEVND
+139 TVGTNEVKD
-148 KKLTLEWTG
+148 KKLTLEWTS
-157 QDTKLARLLSIAN
+157 QETKLARLLSIAN

-178 ETQLHNNHTFKAFIV
+178 ETKLNFNHTFKQLII
-193 NVYKEYEEGKSYGV
+193 NIYKEYEEGKSYGV

-303 IITQLYL
+303 IICQLYL
-310 ESYWG
+310 ESFWG
-315 DSTVGRRDNNWA
+315 DSTVGKRDNNWA
-327 GMTGGA
+327 GMSGGA

-359 ASVDDF
+359 ASVGDF

-384 KNIAD
+384 KNLAD
-389 YTKGLFT
+389 YTKGLFR
-396 AGGAKYNYA
+396 AGGAKYDYA
-405 EAKYQSYT
+405 AAGYQSYT

-423 NKVTGNI
+423 NKASGNI

-439 TPVQP
+439 TPVKP
-444 ITAVNVARR
+444 ITAVNVAKR

-519 GAYGWK
+519 GSYGWK
-525 LERSPNASNLQAGGI
+525 VDKSPNAGNLKAGGI
-540 YSVKANFGAPFYTG
+540 YNVRANRGAPFYTT

-565 SSTRVTVLEQNFAG
+565 SKTRVTVLEQNYAG
-579 RMYVVE
+579 RMYVME

-611 VNGATTQQVSGGTQ
+611 VNGATTQQITGGTQ

-633 EAQTESYEEEQII
+633 EAQTETYEEEQII

-706 DVLMSTALKDLKAH
+706 DVLISTALKDLKAH
-720 AYPAITYEV
+720 AYPAVTYEV
-729 DGYVDLEIGDV
+729 DGYVDLELGDV
-740 VRIQDDGYQ
+740 VRIQDDGYE
-749 PPLILSARVVEQVLS
+749 PPLILTARVIEQEIS
-764 KDNPNSNK
+764 ITNPSSNK

-799 SIPYEIKL
+799 SIPYEIQL

-817 GTGES
+817 GVGES

-837 VYFYKNGDSLID
+837 VYFYKNGDSLIE
-849 IGPSLI
+849 IGPSLT

-867 TVEAYINEELVA
+867 TVEAYLNEELVA
-879 TAQVS
+879 STQIS
-884 FTDTEDGTDGVGI
+884 FTDTEDG
-897 KSTSV
+897 
-902 VYGLSNSADTQPIL
+902 
-916 WTGTIPVAGEGQYLW
+916 
-931 TRKITDY
+931 
-938 TDDAKE
+938 
-944 DTIEYTY
+944 
-951 SFQGK
+951 
-956 TGVAGTSI
+956 
-964 KVSKIEYQVGASGTV
+964 
-979 TPSGAWLTTIPSVPD
+979 
-994 GQFLWSKTTMSDN
+994 
-1007 SVIYGIS
+1007 
-1014 KQGATGPK
+1014 
-1022 GDKGADG
+1022 
-1029 VAGKDG
+1029 
-1035 VGVKTTT
+1035 
-1042 ITYGISANETTQ
+1042 
-1054 PTNWTTSVPALVK
+1054 
-1067 GQYLW
+1067 
-1072 TKTVWAYTDS
+1072 
-1082 TSETG
+1082 
-1087 YVKTYIA
+1087 
-1094 KDGNN
+1094 
-1099 GSDGIAGKDGVGI
+1099 
-1112 KTTTI
+1112 
-1117 TYKASTSGTVTPNG
+1117 
-1131 TWTSAIPS
+1131 
-1139 VPSGQF
+1139 
-1145 LWTKTVWTYTDN
+1145 
-1157 TNETG
+1157 
-1162 YSVAKMGEK
+1162 EK
-1171 GDKGDAGPQGPTGAT
+1171 GD
-1186 GLQGPKG
+1186 
-1193 DQGVIGPTGADGKP
+1193 DGK
-1207 SYTHIAYATNST
+1207 SSWTAWANSE
-1219 GTTGFSVS
+1219 
-1227 DNVGKT
+1227 
-1233 YIGMYVDN
+1233 
-1241 LATDST
+1241 
-1247 DPKKY
+1247 
-1252 KWNLIKGADGAQG
+1252 
-1265 IAGPAGKD
+1265 D
-1273 GKTPYWHT
+1273 GK
-1281 AYANSADGTVDF
+1281 VDF
-1293 SVSDSANKRYIGQ
+1293 SITESKNRRFIGT
-1306 YTDYDAI
+1306 YTGIEQSTNYLDY
-1313 DSNDPK
+1313 K
-1319 KYRWTDMIGTVVVG
+1319 WTDMVGTVVVG
-1333 TNNLINGTKS
+1333 TNNLIDGTKS
-1343 FSGEDWF
+1343 FVGSDWF

-1371 SAQKVSH
+1371 SGQKVSH
-1378 AKDIMVEQGV
+1378 AKDIIVEQGV

-1416 TSDTP
+1416 TSDTA
-1421 REAIIKNV
+1421 RETIIKNV
-1429 DSNVRRFEITFT
+1429 NSNVRRFEITFT
-1441 PTKTGKIRPRFAMVS
+1441 PAKTGKIRPRFAMVS
-1456 SEQGSFSTGGFMLV
+1456 SEQGSFSSGGFMLV

-1487 NLDSKADGAFTVEQ
+1487 NLDSKADGGFTVEQ

-1545 SEQTMISN
+1545 SEQTMVSN

-1563 LENVQLVTEAI
+1563 LDDVQLVTEAI

-1579 YSNDGLVIKMKDGTS
+1579 YSEDGLVIKMKDGTS
-1594 SVRVTTDRIAF
+1594 SVRVTTDRISF
-1605 YSGGTETAFISQGYL
+1605 YSGGTETAFISQGFL

>member
-1 MVIITLVIH
+1 MVVITLVIH
-10 DSKLHPVL
+10 DAKLHPVL
-18 LLDNEKQGTLNYF
+18 LLDNERQGALNYY
-31 DDTWTRQLTT
+31 DDLWTRQLTT
-41 GSSVFEFSVYKKT
+41 GSSAFEFSVYKKS
-54 LEGDNPLN
+54 LLGDNPLN
-62 HKYQVLNDQA
+62 HKYHALNDQA

-77 HKDKVQLFNIMQIEE
+77 HKDKVQLFNIMRVEE
-92 TETTVRCY
+92 TETTIHCY

-114 PYKATKAMSFEEY
+114 AYKATKAMSFEEY
-127 LVAFDILNWGAL
+127 LVQFDILNWGAL
-139 TIGTNEVND
+139 TIGTNEVKD

-157 QDTKLARLLSIAN
+157 QDTKLARILSIAN

-193 NVYKEYEEGKSYGV
+193 NVYKEYEEGVSYGV
-207 GRDKTDVILRYQKNI
+207 GRDRSDIVLRYQKNVT
-222 SGIRKTVDKRQIYNA
+222 GITKKLDKRQIYNA

-282 KKANVQA
+282 KKANVQS

-303 IITQLYL
+303 IICQLYL
-310 ESYWG
+310 ESLWG
-315 DSTVGRRDNNWA
+315 DSAVGKRDNNWA
-327 GMTGGA
+327 GISGGA

-347 RPANEGGTYMHY
+347 RPPSEGGTYMHY

-377 IYNVVGK
+377 LYNVVGK

-389 YTKGLFT
+389 YTKGLFRV
-396 AGGAKYNYA
+396 GGAKDDYA
-405 EAKYQSYT
+405 AAGYQHYIST
-413 NLMTNIRNGI
+413 MTSIRNGI
-423 NKVTGNI
+423 NKVSGNI
-430 LDTIDKLWQ
+430 LNTIDTLWQ
-439 TPVQP
+439 TPVKP
-444 ITAVNVARR
+444 ITSVTTAKR
-453 ATKTIQALNEA
+453 ATKTIQAINEA
-464 TRLKGRRIG
+464 TKLKGRRVG

-519 GAYGWK
+519 GSYGWK
-525 LERSPNASNLQAGGI
+525 VDKSPNAGNLKAGGI
-540 YSVKANFGAPFYTG
+540 YNVRANRGAPFYTTG
-554 QWGHTGIIKSV
+554 WGHTGIIKSV
-565 SSTRVTVLEQNFAG
+565 SKTRVTVLEQNFVG

-585 NSYEINAFARGLQ
+585 NSYDINSFASGLQ

-611 VNGATTQQVSGGTQ
+611 VNGATTQQITGGTQ

-706 DVLMSTALKDLKAH
+706 EVLMSTGLKDLKAH

-729 DGYVDLEIGDV
+729 DGYVDLELGDV
-740 VRIQDDGYQ
+740 VRIQDDGYE
-749 PPLILSARVVEQVLS
+749 PPLILTARVVEQEIS
-764 KDNPNSNK
+764 ITNPSSNK

-855 VKASDFNHVLNV
+855 VKASDFNHVLNI
-867 TVEAYINEELVA
+867 TVEAYVNEELVA
-879 TAQVS
+879 STQIS
-884 FTDTEDGTDGVGI
+884 FTDTEDG
-897 KSTSV
+897 
-902 VYGLSNSADTQPIL
+902 
-916 WTGTIPVAGEGQYLW
+916 
-931 TRKITDY
+931 
-938 TDDAKE
+938 
-944 DTIEYTY
+944 
-951 SFQGK
+951 
-956 TGVAGTSI
+956 
-964 KVSKIEYQVGASGTV
+964 
-979 TPSGAWLTTIPSVPD
+979 
-994 GQFLWSKTTMSDN
+994 
-1007 SVIYGIS
+1007 
-1014 KQGATGPK
+1014 
-1022 GDKGADG
+1022 
-1029 VAGKDG
+1029 
-1035 VGVKTTT
+1035 
-1042 ITYGISANETTQ
+1042 
-1054 PTNWTTSVPALVK
+1054 
-1067 GQYLW
+1067 
-1072 TKTVWAYTDS
+1072 
-1082 TSETG
+1082 
-1087 YVKTYIA
+1087 
-1094 KDGNN
+1094 
-1099 GSDGIAGKDGVGI
+1099 
-1112 KTTTI
+1112 
-1117 TYKASTSGTVTPNG
+1117 
-1131 TWTSAIPS
+1131 
-1139 VPSGQF
+1139 
-1145 LWTKTVWTYTDN
+1145 
-1157 TNETG
+1157 
-1162 YSVAKMGEK
+1162 EK
-1171 GDKGDAGPQGPTGAT
+1171 GD
-1186 GLQGPKG
+1186 
-1193 DQGVIGPTGADGKP
+1193 DGK
-1207 SYTHIAYATNST
+1207 SSWTAWANSE
-1219 GTTGFSVS
+1219 
-1227 DNVGKT
+1227 
-1233 YIGMYVDN
+1233 
-1241 LATDST
+1241 
-1247 DPKKY
+1247 
-1252 KWNLIKGADGAQG
+1252 
-1265 IAGPAGKD
+1265 D
-1273 GKTPYWHT
+1273 GK
-1281 AYANSADGTVDF
+1281 VDF
-1293 SVSDSANKRYIGQ
+1293 SITESKNRRFIGT
-1306 YTDYDAI
+1306 YTGIEQSTNYLDY
-1313 DSNDPK
+1313 K
-1319 KYRWTDMIGTVVVG
+1319 WTDMVGTVVVG
-1333 TNNLINGTKS
+1333 TNNLIDGTKS
-1343 FSGEDWF
+1343 FVGSDWF

-1362 YPFTFKKWI
+1362 YPFTLKKWI
-1371 SAQKVSH
+1371 SGQKVSH
-1378 AKDIMVEQGV
+1378 AKDIIVEQGV

-1393 AYVKREVAGNLY
+1393 AYVKREVAGDLY

-1416 TSDTP
+1416 TSNTP
-1421 REAIIKNV
+1421 RETIIKNV
-1429 DSNVRRFEITFT
+1429 DSSLRRFEITFT

-1456 SEQGSFSTGGFMLV
+1456 SEQGSFSSGGFMLV

-1487 NLDSKADGAFTVEQ
+1487 NLDSKADGGFTVEQ

-1545 SEQTMISN
+1545 SEQTMVSN

-1563 LENVQLVTEAI
+1563 LDDVQLVTEAI

-1579 YSNDGLVIKMKDGTS
+1579 YSEDGLVIKMKDGTS
-1594 SVRVTTDRIAF
+1594 SVRVTTDRISF
-1605 YSGGTETAFISQGYL
+1605 YSGGTETAFISQGFL

>member
-1 MVIITLVIH
+1 MVVITLVIH
-10 DSKLHPVL
+10 DAKLHPVL
-18 LLDNEKQGTLNYF
+18 LLDNERQGALNYY
-31 DDTWTRQLTT
+31 DDLWTRQLTT
-41 GSSVFEFSVYKKT
+41 GSSAFEFSVYKKS
-54 LEGDNPLN
+54 LLGDNPLN
-62 HKYQVLNDQA
+62 HKYHALNDQA

-77 HKDKVQLFNIMQIEE
+77 HKDKVQLFNIMRVEE
-92 TETTVRCY
+92 TETTIHCY

-114 PYKATKAMSFEEY
+114 AYKATKAMSFEEY
-127 LVAFDILNWGAL
+127 LVQFDILNWGAL
-139 TIGTNEVND
+139 TIGTNEVKD

-157 QDTKLARLLSIAN
+157 QDTKLARILSIAN

-193 NVYKEYEEGKSYGV
+193 NVYKEYEEGVSYGV
-207 GRDKTDVILRYQKNI
+207 GRDRSDIVLRYQKNVT
-222 SGIRKTVDKRQIYNA
+222 GITKKLDKRQIYNA

-310 ESYWG
+310 ESFWG
-315 DSTVGRRDNNWA
+315 DSTVGKRDNNWA
-327 GMTGGA
+327 GMSGGA

-389 YTKGLFT
+389 YTKGLFR
-396 AGGAKYNYA
+396 AGGAKYDYA
-405 EAKYQSYT
+405 AAGYQSYT

-430 LDTIDKLWQ
+430 LNTIDKLWQ

-453 ATKTIQALNEA
+453 ATKTMQALNEA

-490 AWIDSSIGGIRGR
+490 AWIDSSVGGIRGR

-525 LERSPNASNLQAGGI
+525 LDRSPNAGNLQAGGI
-540 YSVKANFGAPFYTG
+540 YNVKANFGAPFYTT

-565 SSTRVTVLEQNFAG
+565 SKTRVTVLEQNYAG
-579 RMYVVE
+579 RMYVME

-598 TVCYPREIAQGMS
+598 TVCYPREIAQGMA

-706 DVLMSTALKDLKAH
+706 DVLISTALKDLKAH

-729 DGYVDLEIGDV
+729 DGYVDLELGDV
-740 VRIQDDGYQ
+740 VRIQDDGYE
-749 PPLILSARVVEQVLS
+749 PPLILTARVVEQEIS
-764 KDNPNSNK
+764 ITNPSSNK

-855 VKASDFNHVLNV
+855 VKASDFNHVLNI
-867 TVEAYINEELVA
+867 TVEAYLNEELVA
-879 TAQVS
+879 STQIS
-884 FTDTEDGTDGVGI
+884 FTDTEDG
-897 KSTSV
+897 
-902 VYGLSNSADTQPIL
+902 AD
-916 WTGTIPVAGEGQYLW
+916 
-931 TRKITDY
+931 
-938 TDDAKE
+938 
-944 DTIEYTY
+944 
-951 SFQGK
+951 
-956 TGVAGTSI
+956 
-964 KVSKIEYQVGASGTV
+964 
-979 TPSGAWLTTIPSVPD
+979 
-994 GQFLWSKTTMSDN
+994 
-1007 SVIYGIS
+1007 
-1014 KQGATGPK
+1014 
-1022 GDKGADG
+1022 
-1029 VAGKDG
+1029 GKDG
-1035 VGVKTTT
+1035 L
-1042 ITYGISANETTQ
+1042 
-1054 PTNWTTSVPALVK
+1054 P
-1067 GQYLW
+1067 
-1072 TKTVWAYTDS
+1072 
-1082 TSETG
+1082 
-1087 YVKTYIA
+1087 
-1094 KDGNN
+1094 
-1099 GSDGIAGKDGVGI
+1099 
-1112 KTTTI
+1112 
-1117 TYKASTSGTVTPNG
+1117 
-1131 TWTSAIPS
+1131 
-1139 VPSGQF
+1139 
-1145 LWTKTVWTYTDN
+1145 
-1157 TNETG
+1157 
-1162 YSVAKMGEK
+1162 
-1171 GDKGDAGPQGPTGAT
+1171 GPQGPPGID
-1186 GLQGPKG
+1186 GLQGPRG
-1193 DQGVIGPTGADGKP
+1193 E
-1207 SYTHIAYATNST
+1207 
-1219 GTTGFSVS
+1219 
-1227 DNVGKT
+1227 
-1233 YIGMYVDN
+1233 
-1241 LATDST
+1241 
-1247 DPKKY
+1247 
-1252 KWNLIKGADGAQG
+1252 QG
-1265 IAGPAGKD
+1265 IPGPAGAD
-1273 GKTPYWHT
+1273 GKTPYWHV
-1281 AYANSADGTVDF
+1281 AYANSSDGKTDF
-1293 SVSDSANKRYIGQ
+1293 SVTDSLNKRYIGQ
-1306 YTDYDAI
+1306 YTDYIAI
-1313 DSNDPK
+1313 DSSDPT
-1319 KYRWTDMIGTVVVG
+1319 KYRWTDMVGTVVVG
-1333 TNNLINGTKS
+1333 TNNLIDGTKS
-1343 FSGEDWF
+1343 FVGSDWF

-1371 SAQKVSH
+1371 SGQKVSH
-1378 AKDIMVEQGV
+1378 AKDIIVEQGV

-1421 REAIIKNV
+1421 RETIIKNV

>member
-1 MVIITLVIH
+1 MLTIH
-10 DSKLHPVL
+10 GPDLKPVL
-18 LLDNEKQGTLNYF
+18 FLDNDKQGALNYF
-31 DDTWTRQLTT
+31 NHKWYRKQKT
-41 GSSVFEFSVYKKT
+41 GSSVLEFSVYKKD
-54 LEGDNPLN
+54 LLGDSPLS
-62 HKYQVLNDQA
+62 HKYHVLNDQA

-77 HKDKVQLFNIMQIEE
+77 HKGKVQLLNIMKIDEDEKQID
-92 TETTVRCY
+92 CY

-114 PYKATKAMSFEEY
+114 AYKATKAMSFEEY
-127 LVAFDILNWGAL
+127 LVQFDILSWGAL
-139 TIGTNEVND
+139 TVGTNEVKD
-148 KKLTLEWTG
+148 KKLTLEWTS
-157 QDTKLARLLSIAN
+157 QETKLARLLSIAN

-178 ETQLHNNHTFKAFIV
+178 ETKLNFNHTFKQLII
-193 NVYKEYEEGKSYGV
+193 NIYKEYEEGKSYGV

-243 KTVKGERVIS
+243 KTVRGERVIS

-258 KVTKTVGSN
+258 KVTKTVDSN

-303 IITQLYL
+303 IICQLYL
-310 ESYWG
+310 ESFWG
-315 DSTVGRRDNNWA
+315 DSTVGKRDNNWA
-327 GMTGGA
+327 GMSGGA

-347 RPANEGGTYMHY
+347 RPANEGRTYMHY

-384 KNIAD
+384 KNLAD
-389 YTKGLFT
+389 YTKGLFKV
-396 AGGAKYNYA
+396 GGAKYDYA
-405 EAKYQSYT
+405 AAGYQSYT

-423 NKVTGNI
+423 NKASGNI
-430 LDTIDKLWQ
+430 LNTIDTLWQ
-439 TPVQP
+439 TPVKP

-453 ATKTIQALNEA
+453 ATKTIQAINEA
-464 TRLKGRRIG
+464 TKLKGRRIG

-525 LERSPNASNLQAGGI
+525 VDKSPNARNLKAGGI
-540 YSVKANFGAPFYTG
+540 YNVRANRGAPFYTT

-565 SSTRVTVLEQNFAG
+565 SKTRVTVLEQNYAG
-579 RMYVVE
+579 RMYVME
-585 NSYEINAFARGLQ
+585 NSYDINSFASGLQ

-611 VNGATTQQVSGGTQ
+611 VNGATTQQITGGTQ

-633 EAQTESYEEEQII
+633 EAQTETYEEEQII

-706 DVLMSTALKDLKAH
+706 DVLISTALKDLKAH
-720 AYPAITYEV
+720 AYPAVTYEV
-729 DGYVDLEIGDV
+729 DGYVDLELGDV
-740 VRIQDDGYQ
+740 VRIQDDGYE
-749 PPLILSARVVEQVLS
+749 PPLILTARVIEQEIS
-764 KDNPNSNK
+764 ITNPSSNK

-799 SIPYEIKL
+799 SIPYEITL

-817 GTGES
+817 GVGES

-837 VYFYKNGDSLID
+837 VYFYKNGDSLIE
-849 IGPSLI
+849 IGPSLT

-867 TVEAYINEELVA
+867 TVEAYLNEELVA
-879 TAQVS
+879 STQIS
-884 FTDTEDGTDGVGI
+884 FTDTEDG
-897 KSTSV
+897 
-902 VYGLSNSADTQPIL
+902 
-916 WTGTIPVAGEGQYLW
+916 
-931 TRKITDY
+931 
-938 TDDAKE
+938 
-944 DTIEYTY
+944 
-951 SFQGK
+951 
-956 TGVAGTSI
+956 
-964 KVSKIEYQVGASGTV
+964 
-979 TPSGAWLTTIPSVPD
+979 
-994 GQFLWSKTTMSDN
+994 
-1007 SVIYGIS
+1007 
-1014 KQGATGPK
+1014 
-1022 GDKGADG
+1022 
-1029 VAGKDG
+1029 
-1035 VGVKTTT
+1035 
-1042 ITYGISANETTQ
+1042 
-1054 PTNWTTSVPALVK
+1054 
-1067 GQYLW
+1067 
-1072 TKTVWAYTDS
+1072 
-1082 TSETG
+1082 
-1087 YVKTYIA
+1087 
-1094 KDGNN
+1094 
-1099 GSDGIAGKDGVGI
+1099 
-1112 KTTTI
+1112 
-1117 TYKASTSGTVTPNG
+1117 
-1131 TWTSAIPS
+1131 
-1139 VPSGQF
+1139 
-1145 LWTKTVWTYTDN
+1145 
-1157 TNETG
+1157 
-1162 YSVAKMGEK
+1162 EK
-1171 GDKGDAGPQGPTGAT
+1171 GD
-1186 GLQGPKG
+1186 
-1193 DQGVIGPTGADGKP
+1193 DGK
-1207 SYTHIAYATNST
+1207 SSWTAWANSE
-1219 GTTGFSVS
+1219 
-1227 DNVGKT
+1227 
-1233 YIGMYVDN
+1233 
-1241 LATDST
+1241 
-1247 DPKKY
+1247 
-1252 KWNLIKGADGAQG
+1252 
-1265 IAGPAGKD
+1265 D
-1273 GKTPYWHT
+1273 GK
-1281 AYANSADGTVDF
+1281 VDF
-1293 SVSDSANKRYIGQ
+1293 SITESKNRRFIGT
-1306 YTDYDAI
+1306 YTGIEQSTNYLDY
-1313 DSNDPK
+1313 K
-1319 KYRWTDMIGTVVVG
+1319 WTDMVGTVVVG
-1333 TNNLINGTKS
+1333 TNNLIDGTKS
-1343 FSGEDWF
+1343 FVGTDWF

-1357 ENISN
+1357 ENLSN
-1362 YPFTFKKWI
+1362 YPFTLKKWT
-1371 SAQKVSH
+1371 SGQKVSH

-1416 TSDTP
+1416 TSDTA
-1421 REAIIKNV
+1421 RETIIKNV
-1429 DSNVRRFEITFT
+1429 NSNVRRFEITFT
-1441 PTKTGKIRPRFAMVS
+1441 PTKAGKIRPRFAMIA

-1487 NLDSKADGAFTVEQ
+1487 NLDSKADGDFTVEQ

-1545 SEQTMISN
+1545 SEQTMVSN

-1563 LENVQLVTEAI
+1563 LDDVQLVTEAI

-1579 YSNDGLVIKMKDGTS
+1579 YSEDGLVIKMKDGTS
-1594 SVRVTTDRIAF
+1594 SVRVTTDRISF
-1605 YSGGTETAFISQGYL
+1605 YSGGTETAFISQGFL

>member
-1 MVIITLVIH
+1 MLTIH
-10 DSKLHPVL
+10 GPDLKPVL
-18 LLDNEKQGTLNYF
+18 FLDNDKQGALNYF
-31 DDTWTRQLTT
+31 NHKWYRKQKT
-41 GSSVFEFSVYKKT
+41 GSSVLEFSVYKKD
-54 LEGDNPLN
+54 LLGDSPLS
-62 HKYQVLNDQA
+62 HKYHVLNDQA

-77 HKDKVQLFNIMQIEE
+77 HKGKVQLLNIMKIDEDEKQID
-92 TETTVRCY
+92 CY

-114 PYKATKAMSFEEY
+114 AYKATKAMSFEEY
-127 LVAFDILNWGAL
+127 LVQFDILNWGAL
-139 TIGTNEVND
+139 TVGTNEVKD
-148 KKLTLEWTG
+148 KKLTLEWTS
-157 QDTKLARLLSIAN
+157 QETKLARLLSIAN

-178 ETQLHNNHTFKAFIV
+178 ETKLNFNHTFKQLII
-193 NVYKEYEEGKSYGV
+193 NIYKEYEEGKSYGV

-243 KTVKGERVIS
+243 KNVKGERVIS

-310 ESYWG
+310 ESFWG
-315 DSTVGRRDNNWA
+315 DSTVGRRDNNWS

-389 YTKGLFT
+389 YTKGLFR
-396 AGGAKYNYA
+396 AGGAKYDYA
-405 EAKYQSYT
+405 AAGYQSYT

-430 LDTIDKLWQ
+430 LNTIDKLWQ

-453 ATKTIQALNEA
+453 ATKTMQALNEA

-525 LERSPNASNLQAGGI
+525 LDRSPNAGNLQAGGI
-540 YSVKANFGAPFYTG
+540 YNVKANFGAPFYTT

-565 SSTRVTVLEQNFAG
+565 SKTRVTVLEQNYAG
-579 RMYVVE
+579 RMYVME

-598 TVCYPREIAQGMS
+598 TVCYPREIAQGMA

-706 DVLMSTALKDLKAH
+706 DVLISTALKDLKAH
-720 AYPAITYEV
+720 AYPAVTYEV
-729 DGYVDLEIGDV
+729 DGYVDLELGDV
-740 VRIQDDGYQ
+740 VRIQDDGYE
-749 PPLILSARVVEQVLS
+749 PPLILTARVTEQEIS
-764 KDNPNSNK
+764 ITNPSSNK

-855 VKASDFNHVLNV
+855 VKASDFNHVLNI
-867 TVEAYINEELVA
+867 TVEAYLNEELVA
-879 TAQVS
+879 STQIS
-884 FTDTEDGTDGVGI
+884 FTDTEDG
-897 KSTSV
+897 
-902 VYGLSNSADTQPIL
+902 AD
-916 WTGTIPVAGEGQYLW
+916 
-931 TRKITDY
+931 
-938 TDDAKE
+938 
-944 DTIEYTY
+944 
-951 SFQGK
+951 
-956 TGVAGTSI
+956 
-964 KVSKIEYQVGASGTV
+964 
-979 TPSGAWLTTIPSVPD
+979 
-994 GQFLWSKTTMSDN
+994 
-1007 SVIYGIS
+1007 
-1014 KQGATGPK
+1014 
-1022 GDKGADG
+1022 
-1029 VAGKDG
+1029 GKDG
-1035 VGVKTTT
+1035 L
-1042 ITYGISANETTQ
+1042 
-1054 PTNWTTSVPALVK
+1054 P
-1067 GQYLW
+1067 
-1072 TKTVWAYTDS
+1072 
-1082 TSETG
+1082 
-1087 YVKTYIA
+1087 
-1094 KDGNN
+1094 
-1099 GSDGIAGKDGVGI
+1099 
-1112 KTTTI
+1112 
-1117 TYKASTSGTVTPNG
+1117 
-1131 TWTSAIPS
+1131 
-1139 VPSGQF
+1139 
-1145 LWTKTVWTYTDN
+1145 
-1157 TNETG
+1157 
-1162 YSVAKMGEK
+1162 
-1171 GDKGDAGPQGPTGAT
+1171 GPQGPPGID
-1186 GLQGPKG
+1186 GLQGPRG
-1193 DQGVIGPTGADGKP
+1193 EQGIPGPAGADGKAT
-1207 SYTHIAYATNST
+1207 YTHIAYALDET

-1227 DNVGKT
+1227 DNTGKT
-1233 YIGMYVDN
+1233 YIGMYVDDN
-1241 LATDST
+1241 IIDSN

-1252 KWNLIKGADGAQG
+1252 KWNLIKGADGARG
-1265 IAGPAGKD
+1265 IQGPAGAD
-1273 GKTPYWHT
+1273 GKTPYWHV
-1281 AYANSADGTVDF
+1281 AYANSSDGTVDF

-1313 DSNDPK
+1313 DSSDPK
-1319 KYRWTDMIGTVVVG
+1319 KYRWTDMVGTVVVG
-1333 TNNLINGTKS
+1333 TNNLIDGTKS
-1343 FSGEDWF
+1343 FFGTDWF

-1357 ENISN
+1357 ENLSN
-1362 YPFTFKKWI
+1362 CPFTLKKWI
-1371 SAQKVSH
+1371 SGQKVSH

-1421 REAIIKNV
+1421 RETIIKNV
-1429 DSNVRRFEITFT
+1429 DSSLRRFEITFT
-1441 PTKTGKIRPRFAMVS
+1441 PTKTGRIRPRFAMVS
-1456 SEQGSFSTGGFMLV
+1456 SEQGSFSSGGFMLV

>member
-1 MVIITLVIH
+1 MLTIH
-10 DSKLHPVL
+10 GSDLKPVL
-18 LLDNEKQGTLNYF
+18 FLDNDKQGALNYF
-31 DDTWTRQLTT
+31 NHKWYRKQKT
-41 GSSVFEFSVYKKT
+41 GSSVLEFSVYKKD
-54 LEGDNPLN
+54 LLGDSPLS
-62 HKYQVLNDQA
+62 HKYHVLNDQA

-77 HKDKVQLFNIMQIEE
+77 HKGKVQLLNIMKIDEDEKQID
-92 TETTVRCY
+92 CY

-114 PYKATKAMSFEEY
+114 AYKATKAMSFEEY
-127 LVAFDILNWGAL
+127 LVQFDILSWGAL
-139 TIGTNEVND
+139 TVGTNEVKD
-148 KKLTLEWTG
+148 KKLTLEWTS
-157 QDTKLARLLSIAN
+157 QETKLARLLSIAN

-178 ETQLHNNHTFKAFIV
+178 ETKLNFNHTFKQLII
-193 NVYKEYEEGKSYGV
+193 NIYKEYEEGKSYGV

-243 KTVKGERVIS
+243 KTVKGERVVS

-267 RTYLGGDLKYYGHTI
+267 KTYLGGDIKYYGHTI

-310 ESYWG
+310 ESFWG
-315 DSTVGRRDNNWA
+315 DSAVGKRDNNWA
-327 GMTGGA
+327 GMSGGA

-389 YTKGLFT
+389 YTKGLFKV
-396 AGGAKYNYA
+396 GGAKYDYA
-405 EAKYQSYT
+405 AAGYQSYT

-423 NKVTGNI
+423 NKASGNI
-430 LDTIDKLWQ
+430 LNTIDTLWQ
-439 TPVQP
+439 TPVKP
-444 ITAVNVARR
+444 ITSVTTAKR
-453 ATKTIQALNEA
+453 ATKTIQAINEA
-464 TRLKGRRIG
+464 TKLKGRRVG

-519 GAYGWK
+519 GSYGWK
-525 LERSPNASNLQAGGI
+525 VDKSPNAGNLKAGGI
-540 YSVKANFGAPFYTG
+540 YNVRANRGAPFYTTG
-554 QWGHTGIIKSV
+554 WGHTGIIKSV
-565 SSTRVTVLEQNFAG
+565 SKTRVTVLEQNFVG

-585 NSYEINAFARGLQ
+585 NSYDINSFASGLQ

-611 VNGATTQQVSGGTQ
+611 VNGATTQQITGGTQ

-633 EAQTESYEEEQII
+633 EAQTETYEEEQII

-706 DVLMSTALKDLKAH
+706 EVLMSTGLKDLKAH

-729 DGYVDLEIGDV
+729 DGYVDLELGDV
-740 VRIQDDGYQ
+740 VRIQDDGYE
-749 PPLILSARVVEQVLS
+749 PPLILTARVVEQEIS
-764 KDNPNSNK
+764 ITNPSSNK

-807 ATSNGVAFKN
+807 ATSNGVTFKN
-817 GTGES
+817 GVGES

-830 NGKDYEA
+830 NGKDYDA
-837 VYFYKNGDSLID
+837 IYFYKNGDSLIEV
-849 IGPSLI
+849 GPSLT
-855 VKASDFNHVLNV
+855 VKASDFSHVLNI
-867 TVEAYINEELVA
+867 TVEAYVNEELVA
-879 TAQVS
+879 STQIS
-884 FTDTEDGTDGVGI
+884 FTDTEDG
-897 KSTSV
+897 
-902 VYGLSNSADTQPIL
+902 
-916 WTGTIPVAGEGQYLW
+916 
-931 TRKITDY
+931 
-938 TDDAKE
+938 
-944 DTIEYTY
+944 
-951 SFQGK
+951 
-956 TGVAGTSI
+956 
-964 KVSKIEYQVGASGTV
+964 
-979 TPSGAWLTTIPSVPD
+979 
-994 GQFLWSKTTMSDN
+994 
-1007 SVIYGIS
+1007 
-1014 KQGATGPK
+1014 
-1022 GDKGADG
+1022 
-1029 VAGKDG
+1029 
-1035 VGVKTTT
+1035 
-1042 ITYGISANETTQ
+1042 
-1054 PTNWTTSVPALVK
+1054 
-1067 GQYLW
+1067 
-1072 TKTVWAYTDS
+1072 
-1082 TSETG
+1082 
-1087 YVKTYIA
+1087 
-1094 KDGNN
+1094 
-1099 GSDGIAGKDGVGI
+1099 
-1112 KTTTI
+1112 
-1117 TYKASTSGTVTPNG
+1117 
-1131 TWTSAIPS
+1131 
-1139 VPSGQF
+1139 
-1145 LWTKTVWTYTDN
+1145 
-1157 TNETG
+1157 
-1162 YSVAKMGEK
+1162 EK
-1171 GDKGDAGPQGPTGAT
+1171 GD
-1186 GLQGPKG
+1186 
-1193 DQGVIGPTGADGKP
+1193 DGK
-1207 SYTHIAYATNST
+1207 SSWTAWANSE
-1219 GTTGFSVS
+1219 
-1227 DNVGKT
+1227 
-1233 YIGMYVDN
+1233 
-1241 LATDST
+1241 
-1247 DPKKY
+1247 
-1252 KWNLIKGADGAQG
+1252 
-1265 IAGPAGKD
+1265 D
-1273 GKTPYWHT
+1273 GK
-1281 AYANSADGTVDF
+1281 VDF
-1293 SVSDSANKRYIGQ
+1293 SITESKNRRFIGT
-1306 YTDYDAI
+1306 YTGIEQSTNYLDY
-1313 DSNDPK
+1313 K
-1319 KYRWTDMIGTVVVG
+1319 WTDMVGTVVVG
-1333 TNNLINGTKS
+1333 TNNLIDGTKS
-1343 FSGEDWF
+1343 FFGTDWF

-1371 SAQKVSH
+1371 SGQKVSH
-1378 AKDIMVEQGV
+1378 AKDIIVEQGV

-1393 AYVKREVAGNLY
+1393 AYVKREQAGNLY

-1456 SEQGSFSTGGFMLV
+1456 SEQGSFSSGGFMLV

>member
-1 MVIITLVIH
+1 MLTIH
-10 DSKLHPVL
+10 GPDLKPVL
-18 LLDNEKQGTLNYF
+18 FLDNDKQGALNYF
-31 DDTWTRQLTT
+31 NHKWYRKQKT
-41 GSSVFEFSVYKKT
+41 GSSVLEFSVYKKD
-54 LEGDNPLN
+54 LLGDSPLS
-62 HKYQVLNDQA
+62 HKYHVLNDQA

-77 HKDKVQLFNIMQIEE
+77 HKGKVQLLNIMKIDEDEKQID
-92 TETTVRCY
+92 CY

-114 PYKATKAMSFEEY
+114 AYKATKAMSFEEY
-127 LVAFDILNWGAL
+127 LVQFDILSWGAL
-139 TIGTNEVND
+139 TVGTNEVKD
-148 KKLTLEWTG
+148 KKLTLEWTS
-157 QDTKLARLLSIAN
+157 QETKLARLLSIAN

-178 ETQLHNNHTFKAFIV
+178 ETKLNFNHTFKQLII
-193 NVYKEYEEGKSYGV
+193 NIYKEYEEGKSYGV
-207 GRDKTDVILRYQKNI
+207 DRDKTDVILRYQKNI

-243 KTVKGERVIS
+243 KTVRGERVIS

-310 ESYWG
+310 ESFWG
-315 DSTVGRRDNNWA
+315 DSTVGKRDNNWA
-327 GMTGGA
+327 GMSGGA

-389 YTKGLFT
+389 YTKGLFR
-396 AGGAKYNYA
+396 AGGAKYDYA
-405 EAKYQSYT
+405 AAGYQSYT

-430 LDTIDKLWQ
+430 LNTIDKLWQ
-439 TPVQP
+439 TPVKP

-453 ATKTIQALNEA
+453 ATKTIQAINEA
-464 TRLKGRRIG
+464 TKLKGRRIG

-525 LERSPNASNLQAGGI
+525 VDKSPNAGNLKAGGI
-540 YSVKANFGAPFYTG
+540 YNVRANRSAPFYTAG
-554 QWGHTGIIKSV
+554 WGHTGIIKSV
-565 SSTRVTVLEQNFAG
+565 SKTRVTVLEQNFVG

-585 NSYEINAFARGLQ
+585 NSYDINSFASGLQ

-706 DVLMSTALKDLKAH
+706 EVLMSTGLKDLKAH

-729 DGYVDLEIGDV
+729 DGYVDLELGDV
-740 VRIQDDGYQ
+740 VRIQDDGYE
-749 PPLILSARVVEQVLS
+749 PPLILTARVVEQEIS
-764 KDNPNSNK
+764 ITNPSSNK

-855 VKASDFNHVLNV
+855 VKASDFNHVLNI
-867 TVEAYINEELVA
+867 TVEAYLNEELVA
-879 TAQVS
+879 STQIS
-884 FTDTEDGTDGVGI
+884 FTDTEDG
-897 KSTSV
+897 
-902 VYGLSNSADTQPIL
+902 AD
-916 WTGTIPVAGEGQYLW
+916 
-931 TRKITDY
+931 
-938 TDDAKE
+938 
-944 DTIEYTY
+944 
-951 SFQGK
+951 
-956 TGVAGTSI
+956 
-964 KVSKIEYQVGASGTV
+964 
-979 TPSGAWLTTIPSVPD
+979 
-994 GQFLWSKTTMSDN
+994 
-1007 SVIYGIS
+1007 
-1014 KQGATGPK
+1014 
-1022 GDKGADG
+1022 
-1029 VAGKDG
+1029 GKDG
-1035 VGVKTTT
+1035 
-1042 ITYGISANETTQ
+1042 A
-1054 PTNWTTSVPALVK
+1054 P
-1067 GQYLW
+1067 
-1072 TKTVWAYTDS
+1072 
-1082 TSETG
+1082 
-1087 YVKTYIA
+1087 
-1094 KDGNN
+1094 
-1099 GSDGIAGKDGVGI
+1099 
-1112 KTTTI
+1112 
-1117 TYKASTSGTVTPNG
+1117 
-1131 TWTSAIPS
+1131 
-1139 VPSGQF
+1139 
-1145 LWTKTVWTYTDN
+1145 
-1157 TNETG
+1157 
-1162 YSVAKMGEK
+1162 
-1171 GDKGDAGPQGPTGAT
+1171 GPQGPPGVN

-1193 DQGVIGPTGADGKP
+1193 DQGIQGPAGADGKAT
-1207 SYTHIAYATNST
+1207 YTHIAYALDENGS
-1219 GTTGFSVS
+1219 TGFSVS

-1233 YIGMYVDN
+1233 YIGMYVDDN
-1241 LATDST
+1241 IIDSN

-1252 KWNLIKGADGAQG
+1252 KWNLIKGADGARG
-1265 IAGPAGKD
+1265 IQGPAGAD
-1273 GKTPYWHT
+1273 GKTPYWHV
-1281 AYANSADGTVDF
+1281 AYANSSDGTVDF

-1313 DSNDPK
+1313 DSSDPK
-1319 KYRWTDMIGTVVVG
+1319 KYRWTDMVGTVVVG
-1333 TNNLINGTKS
+1333 TNNL
-1343 FSGEDWF
+1343 
-1350 TSATLED
+1350 
-1357 ENISN
+1357 
-1362 YPFTFKKWI
+1362 
-1371 SAQKVSH
+1371 
-1378 AKDIMVEQGV
+1378 
-1388 TYTFS
+1388 
-1393 AYVKREVAGNLY
+1393 
-1405 FYLYDI
+1405 
-1411 ADGFI
+1411 
-1416 TSDTP
+1416 
-1421 REAIIKNV
+1421 
-1429 DSNVRRFEITFT
+1429 
-1441 PTKTGKIRPRFAMVS
+1441 
-1456 SEQGSFSTGGFMLV
+1456 
-1470 RGNKT
+1470 
-1475 GDWQESEADKAS
+1475 
-1487 NLDSKADGAFTVEQ
+1487 
-1501 LNAIAEEQRLMKANL
+1501 
-1516 EAAASLQEVQDKAK
+1516 
-1530 ELLDQIKKIE
+1530 
-1540 DGQKV
+1540 
-1545 SEQTMISN
+1545 
-1553 ANRVVQILAK
+1553 
-1563 LENVQLVTEAI
+1563 
-1574 TQYMS
+1574 
-1579 YSNDGLVIKMKDGTS
+1579 
-1594 SVRVTTDRIAF
+1594 
-1605 YSGGTETAFISQGYL
+1605 
-1620 QIESGVFTLR
+1620 
-1630 LRIGSFLFE
+1630 
-1639 ESSKGRLQI
+1639 
-1648 KKIRGIGG
+1648 